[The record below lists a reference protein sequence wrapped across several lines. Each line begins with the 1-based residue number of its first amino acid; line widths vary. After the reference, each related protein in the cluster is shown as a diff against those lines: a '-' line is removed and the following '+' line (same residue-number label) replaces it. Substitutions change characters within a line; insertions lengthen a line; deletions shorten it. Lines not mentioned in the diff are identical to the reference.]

1 MMKKTLKFSIFSLI
15 VFLAFCGL
23 FLFSMPCMI
32 NNADAEITESTADIS
47 ISTPEGLSSFITN
60 YSESTSNYT
69 VLLTRDIDMSGYSV
83 ENTIGTSEIPFTGI
97 FDGNGHTISNL
108 SINFSNTTEDYI
120 VPSYLGLFG
129 VTNGATILDLKISG
143 VTNITVSNSPNIL
156 DVGILVGKAQ
166 NTTIENCDINA
177 TLNYVDNK
185 NQEGVNE
192 ENKGIKTINAG
203 GYVGELIDSSIK
215 NSIYRP
221 DINNGPSSFSLSSI
235 FKRDAKIG
243 GVAGIVQN
251 STILFVVSAPRLS
264 VEIASENFTG
274 TTYIGGIFGTISQ
287 GNSKVINC
295 VVEPTI
301 TINNSY
307 NKTIYSGAIGGY
319 ISLPAPYENNISY
332 VYYNS
337 NLSAF
342 GDASNYN
349 ANNNVTSVSDTIA
362 THVAEAGSD
371 YTGARDYFEAKNWNG
386 LYGDHWDFAN
396 TFIIQDNN
404 IDLQAFQGE
413 FAIRVTTSSVSVDD
427 NIIILLNSDG
437 TVPPNSNNEL
447 EFTSGYNDTVQ
458 IKFKFNASVN
468 EMIGRYYSL
477 SSLTLRSGETRTVAS
492 FREDNGEYRLE
503 TRDDYERISMEA
515 PTTNNE
521 GETIYTI
528 TISGVTNN
536 YTGLYQLNIVANEFV
551 GRFEYRLFA
560 KNGDPVDDI
569 AKTECYVYNKT
580 GGNQT
585 SQSYTVFDMTYNN
598 SYTIATRAGSRSIYE
613 FRGWY
618 LETSDGEEL
627 LSSPDEGTENVFS
640 NSDLAFTFGK
650 DKFALT
656 EDFVVYAKY
665 VDNSCEITFDF
676 DEGIERIV
684 ISTNEDAITTT
695 GTTIKVKKQSNVKME
710 LYLKEDYSFDVQR
723 FLDIVSIYKG
733 VCERV
738 DDGSNARYYQF
749 NLDMTQLNDPSFNDV
764 LNLSFETEVED
775 TTDWTLIWTIVGS
788 LIGGLALIA
797 IIIVVVVVVKR
808 RKGGG
813 GGGRTRKA
821 SYKNMYY

>member
-23 FLFSMPCMI
+23 FLFSMPCII
-32 NNADAEITESTADIS
+32 NNVDAEIAKSSTVIT
-47 ISTPEGLSSFITN
+47 IETPEDLQAFIN
-60 YSESTSNYT
+60 GYSENASDCT
-69 VLLTRDIDMSGYSV
+69 VLLTKDIVMSDYSV
-83 ENTIGTSEIPFTGI
+83 EKTIGTSEIPFTGI

-108 SINFSNTTEDYI
+108 NIDFSNTAKDYV

-129 VTNGATILDLKISG
+129 VTNGATIFDLKISG

-156 DVGILVGKAQ
+156 AVGTLVGKAQ

-203 GYVGELIDSSIK
+203 GYVGELVDSTIK
-215 NSIYRP
+215 NSLYRP
-221 DINNGPSSFSLSSI
+221 DSRNGASNFSLSSI

-243 GVAGIVQN
+243 GVAGVVQN
-251 STILFVVSAPRLS
+251 STIMFMVSAPRLS
-264 VEIASENFTG
+264 VEIASESFSG
-274 TTYIGGIFGTISQ
+274 STYIGGIFGTISQ
-287 GNSKVINC
+287 GNSKAINC

-301 TINNSY
+301 TINNNY
-307 NKTIYSGAIGGY
+307 NKTIYSGAVGGY

-337 NLSAF
+337 SLMAF
-342 GDASNYN
+342 GDTTNYN
-349 ANNNVTSVSDTIA
+349 ANNNVTSVSDTIISHKA
-362 THVAEAGSD
+362 
-371 YTGARDYFEAKNWNG
+371 GARDYFESKKWNG

-404 IDLQAFQGE
+404 IDLQAFQGD

-427 NIIILLNSDG
+427 NIIILLDTNEAG
-437 TVPPNSNNEL
+437 EIVPATNNEL
-447 EFTSGYNDTVQ
+447 ELTSSGYNDTVQ
-458 IKFKFNASVN
+458 IKFKFNANVN
-468 EMIGRYYSL
+468 AKIGKYYSL
-477 SSLTLRSGETRTVAS
+477 SSLTLRSGETKTVAS
-492 FREDNGEYRLE
+492 FLEGDNGYRLD
-503 TRDDYERISMEA
+503 TMDDYDRISMSTINDE
-515 PTTNNE
+515 E
-521 GETIYTI
+521 ETIYTI

-536 YTGLYQLNIVANEFV
+536 YTGLYQLNIVANKFV
-551 GRFEYRLFA
+551 GKFEYRLFD
-560 KNGDPVDDI
+560 KENKPVYEDI
-569 AKTECYVYNKT
+569 ASECYVYNKT

-585 SQSYTVFDMTYNN
+585 SRSYTIDDMTYNN
-598 SYTIATRAGSRSIYE
+598 SYTIATRADSRSIYE

-618 LETSDGEEL
+618 LETDDGEDTP
-627 LSSPDEGTENVFS
+627 LSSSDEGTENVFS
-640 NSDLAFTFGK
+640 NSDLAFTFGRGN
-650 DKFALT
+650 FALT

-749 NLDMTQLNDPSFNDV
+749 NLYMTQLNDPSFNDV
-764 LNLSFETEVED
+764 LNLEFETEEED

-788 LIGGLALIA
+788 CLGGLVLIA
-797 IIIVVVVVVKR
+797 IIIIVVIVVRR

>member
-23 FLFSMPCMI
+23 FLFSMPCII
-32 NNADAEITESTADIS
+32 NNVDAEITESTADIS
-47 ISTPEGLSSFITN
+47 ISTPSELENFIEGYFRDPA
-60 YSESTSNYT
+60 SNSNKT
-69 VLLTRDIDMSGYSV
+69 VLLTADIDMSNNIIDSSV
-83 ENTIGTSEIPFTGI
+83 IGTEAYAFTGV

-108 SINFSNTTEDYI
+108 NIDFSNTAKDYV

-129 VTNGATILDLKISG
+129 VTNGATIFDLKISG

-156 DVGILVGKAQ
+156 AVGTLVGKAQ

-203 GYVGELIDSSIK
+203 GYVGELVDSTIK
-215 NSIYRP
+215 NSLYRP
-221 DINNGPSSFSLSSI
+221 DSRNGASSFSLSSI

-243 GVAGIVQN
+243 GVAGVVQN
-251 STILFVVSAPRLS
+251 STIMFMVSAPRLS
-264 VEIASENFTG
+264 VEIASESFSG
-274 TTYIGGIFGTISQ
+274 STYIGGIFGTISQ

-301 TINNSY
+301 TINNNY

-332 VYYNS
+332 AYYNS
-337 NLSAF
+337 SLMAF
-342 GDASNYN
+342 GDTTNYN
-349 ANNNVTSVSDTIA
+349 ANNNVTSVSDTIIS
-362 THVAEAGSD
+362 HKD
-371 YTGARDYFEAKNWNG
+371 GARDYFESKKWNG

-404 IDLQAFQGE
+404 IDLQAFQGD

-458 IKFKFNASVN
+458 IKFKFNANVN
-468 EMIGRYYSL
+468 AKIGKYYSL
-477 SSLTLRSGETRTVAS
+477 SSLTLRSGETKTVAS
-492 FREDNGEYRLE
+492 FLEGDNGYRLD
-503 TRDDYERISMEA
+503 TMDDYDRISMSTINDE
-515 PTTNNE
+515 E
-521 GETIYTI
+521 ETIYTI

-536 YTGLYQLNIVANEFV
+536 YTGLYQLNIVANKFV
-551 GRFEYRLFA
+551 GKFEYRLFD
-560 KNGDPVDDI
+560 KDETTEIDEGVQ
-569 AKTECYVYNKT
+569 TECYVYNKT

-585 SQSYTVFDMTYNN
+585 SRSYTIDDMTYNN
-598 SYTIATRAGSRSIYE
+598 SYTIATNANTRSIYE

-618 LETSDGEEL
+618 LDVGNNRVIEDDTPLSEAYEEG
-627 LSSPDEGTENVFS
+627 DFS
-640 NSDLAFTFGK
+640 NSDLNVIFGH
-650 DKFALT
+650 DYFALT
-656 EDFVVYAKY
+656 DNFVVYAKY

-723 FLDIVSIYKG
+723 FLNIVSTYKG

-764 LNLSFETEVED
+764 LNLEFETEEED

-788 LIGGLALIA
+788 CLGGLVLIA
-797 IIIVVVVVVKR
+797 IIIIVVIVVRR

>member
-1 MMKKTLKFSIFSLI
+1 MKKTLKFSIISLI

-23 FLFSMPCMI
+23 FLFSMPCII
-32 NNADAEITESTADIS
+32 NNVDAEITKSTADIP
-47 ISTPEGLSSFITN
+47 ISTPSELENFIEGYFRDPA
-60 YSESTSNYT
+60 SNSNKT
-69 VLLTRDIDMSGYSV
+69 VLLTADIDMSNNIIDSSV
-83 ENTIGTSEIPFTGI
+83 IGTEAYPFTGV

-108 SINFSNTTEDYI
+108 NIDFSNTAKDYV

-129 VTNGATILDLKISG
+129 VTNGATIFDLKISG

-156 DVGILVGKAQ
+156 AVGTLVGKAQ

-203 GYVGELIDSSIK
+203 GYVGELVDSTIK
-215 NSIYRP
+215 NSLYRP
-221 DINNGPSSFSLSSI
+221 DSRNGASNFSLSSI

-243 GVAGIVQN
+243 GVAGVVQN
-251 STILFVVSAPRLS
+251 STIMFMVSAPRLS

-301 TINNSY
+301 TINNNY

-337 NLSAF
+337 SLMAF
-342 GDASNYN
+342 GDTTNYN
-349 ANNNVTSVSDTIA
+349 ANNNVTSVSDTIISHKA
-362 THVAEAGSD
+362 
-371 YTGARDYFEAKNWNG
+371 GARDYFESKKWNG

-404 IDLQAFQGE
+404 IDLQAFQGD

-427 NIIILLNSDG
+427 NIIILLDTNEAG
-437 TVPPNSNNEL
+437 EIVPATNNEL
-447 EFTSGYNDTVQ
+447 ELTSSGYNDTVQ
-458 IKFKFNASVN
+458 IKFKFNANVN
-468 EMIGRYYSL
+468 AKIGKYYSL
-477 SSLTLRSGETRTVAS
+477 SSLTLRSGETKTVAS
-492 FREDNGEYRLE
+492 FLEGDNGYRLD
-503 TRDDYERISMEA
+503 TMDDYDRISMSTINDE
-515 PTTNNE
+515 E
-521 GETIYTI
+521 ETIYTI

-536 YTGLYQLNIVANEFV
+536 YTGLYQLNIVANKFV
-551 GRFEYRLFA
+551 GKFEYRLFD
-560 KNGDPVDDI
+560 KDETTEIDEGVQ
-569 AKTECYVYNKT
+569 TECYVYNKT

-585 SQSYTVFDMTYNN
+585 SRSYTIDDMTYNN
-598 SYTIATRAGSRSIYE
+598 SYTIATRADSRSIYE

-618 LETSDGEEL
+618 LENGDEDIPLSDADEE
-627 LSSPDEGTENVFS
+627 GGNVFS
-640 NSDLAFTFGK
+640 NSDLSFTFGQK
-650 DKFALT
+650 DFALT
-656 EDFVVYAKY
+656 DNFVVYAKY
-665 VDNSCEITFDF
+665 VDNSCEITFYF

-723 FLDIVSIYKG
+723 FLAQFNTFTG
-733 VCERV
+733 FCERV

-749 NLDMTQLNDPSFNDV
+749 TLDLAQLSDPSFDNILS
-764 LNLSFETEVED
+764 LNFETEEED

-788 LIGGLALIA
+788 CLGGLVLIA
-797 IIIVVVVVVKR
+797 IIIIVVIVLRR

>member
-1 MMKKTLKFSIFSLI
+1 MMKKTLKFSIISLI

-23 FLFSMPCMI
+23 FLFSMPCII
-32 NNADAEITESTADIS
+32 NNVDAEITKSSATIS
-47 ISTPEGLSSFITN
+47 IGSPEDLQAFIN
-60 YSESTSNYT
+60 GYSENASDCT
-69 VLLTRDIDMSGYSV
+69 VLLTKDIDMSKNSV
-83 ENTIGTSEIPFTGI
+83 ENTIGTSEIPFTGV
-97 FDGNGHTISNL
+97 FDGDGYTISNL
-108 SINFSNTTEDYI
+108 NIDFSNTAKDYV

-129 VTNGATILDLKISG
+129 VTNGATIFDLKISG

-156 DVGILVGKAQ
+156 AVGTLVGKAQ

-203 GYVGELIDSSIK
+203 GYVGELVDSTIK
-215 NSIYRP
+215 NSLYRP
-221 DINNGPSSFSLSSI
+221 DSRNGASSFSLSSI

-243 GVAGIVQN
+243 GVAGVVQN
-251 STILFVVSAPRLS
+251 STIMFMVSAPRLS

-301 TINNSY
+301 TINNNY

-337 NLSAF
+337 SLMAF
-342 GDASNYN
+342 GDTTNYN
-349 ANNNVTSVSDTIA
+349 ANNNVTSVSDTIISHKA
-362 THVAEAGSD
+362 
-371 YTGARDYFEAKNWNG
+371 GARDYFESKKWNG

-404 IDLQAFQGE
+404 IDLQAFQGD

-427 NIIILLNSDG
+427 NIIILLDTNEAG
-437 TVPPNSNNEL
+437 ELVPATNNEL
-447 EFTSGYNDTVQ
+447 ELTSSGYNDTVQ
-458 IKFKFNASVN
+458 IKFKFNANVN
-468 EMIGRYYSL
+468 AKIGKYYSL
-477 SSLTLRSGETRTVAS
+477 SSLTLRSGETKTVAS
-492 FREDNGEYRLE
+492 FLEGDNGYRLD
-503 TRDDYERISMEA
+503 TMDDYDRISMSTINDE
-515 PTTNNE
+515 E
-521 GETIYTI
+521 ETIYTI

-536 YTGLYQLNIVANEFV
+536 YTGLYQLNIVANKFV
-551 GRFEYRLFA
+551 GKFEYRLFA
-560 KNGDPVDDI
+560 KDETTEIDEGVVQ
-569 AKTECYVYNKT
+569 TECYVYNKT

-585 SQSYTVFDMTYNN
+585 SRSYTIDDMTYNN
-598 SYTIATRAGSRSIYE
+598 SYTIATRADSRSIYE

-618 LETSDGEEL
+618 LETDDGDIPLSDADEE
-627 LSSPDEGTENVFS
+627 GGNVFS
-640 NSDLAFTFGK
+640 NSDLSFTFGQK
-650 DKFALT
+650 DFALT
-656 EDFVVYAKY
+656 DNFVVYAKY

-749 NLDMTQLNDPSFNDV
+749 NLDMTQLNDPSFNNV

-797 IIIVVVVVVKR
+797 IIIVVVVIVKR

>member
-1 MMKKTLKFSIFSLI
+1 MKKTLKFSIFSLI

-23 FLFSMPCMI
+23 FLFSMPCII
-32 NNADAEITESTADIS
+32 NNVDAEITKSSATIS
-47 ISTPEGLSSFITN
+47 IGSPEDLQAFIN
-60 YSESTSNYT
+60 GYSENASDCT
-69 VLLTRDIDMSGYSV
+69 VLLTKDIDMSKNYV
-83 ENTIGTSEIPFTGI
+83 ENTIGTSKAPFTGV
-97 FDGNGHTISNL
+97 FDGDGYTISNL
-108 SINFSNTTEDYI
+108 NIDFSNTAKDYV

-129 VTNGATILDLKISG
+129 VTNGATIFDLKISG

-156 DVGILVGKAQ
+156 AVGTLVGKAQ

-203 GYVGELIDSSIK
+203 GYVGELVDSTIK
-215 NSIYRP
+215 NSLYRP
-221 DINNGPSSFSLSSI
+221 DSRNGASSFSLSSI

-243 GVAGIVQN
+243 GVAGVVQN
-251 STILFVVSAPRLS
+251 STIMFMVSAPRLS
-264 VEIASENFTG
+264 VEIASESFSG
-274 TTYIGGIFGTISQ
+274 STYIGGIFGTISQ

-301 TINNSY
+301 TINNNY
-307 NKTIYSGAIGGY
+307 NKTIYSGAVGGY

-337 NLSAF
+337 SLMAF
-342 GDASNYN
+342 GDTTNYN
-349 ANNNVTSVSDTIA
+349 ANNNVTSVSDTIISHKA
-362 THVAEAGSD
+362 
-371 YTGARDYFEAKNWNG
+371 GARDYFESKKWNG

-404 IDLQAFQGE
+404 IDLQAFQGD

-427 NIIILLNSDG
+427 NIIILLDTNEAG
-437 TVPPNSNNEL
+437 ELVPATNNEL
-447 EFTSGYNDTVQ
+447 ELTSSGYNDTVQ
-458 IKFKFNASVN
+458 IKFKFNANVN
-468 EMIGRYYSL
+468 AKIGKYYSL
-477 SSLTLRSGETRTVAS
+477 SSLTLRSGETKTVAS
-492 FREDNGEYRLE
+492 FLEGDNGYRLD
-503 TRDDYERISMEA
+503 TMDDYDRISMSTINDE
-515 PTTNNE
+515 E
-521 GETIYTI
+521 ETIYTI

-536 YTGLYQLNIVANEFV
+536 YTGLYQLNIVANKFV
-551 GRFEYRLFA
+551 GKFEYRLFN
-560 KNGDPVDDI
+560 KDETTEIDEGVVQ
-569 AKTECYVYNKT
+569 TECYVYNKT

-585 SQSYTVFDMTYNN
+585 SRSYTIDDMTYNN
-598 SYTIATRAGSRSIYE
+598 SYTIATRADSRSIYE

-618 LETSDGEEL
+618 LETDDGDIPLSDADEE
-627 LSSPDEGTENVFS
+627 GGNVFS
-640 NSDLAFTFGK
+640 NSDLSFTFGQK
-650 DKFALT
+650 DFALT
-656 EDFVVYAKY
+656 DNFVVYAKY

-749 NLDMTQLNDPSFNDV
+749 NLDMTQLNDPSFNNV

-788 LIGGLALIA
+788 CLGGLVLIA

>member
-1 MMKKTLKFSIFSLI
+1 MKKTLKFSIISLI

-32 NNADAEITESTADIS
+32 NNVDAEITKSSATIS
-47 ISTPEGLSSFITN
+47 IGSPEDLQAFIN
-60 YSESTSNYT
+60 GYSENASDCK
-69 VLLTRDIDMSGYSV
+69 VLLTKDIDMSGYSV
-83 ENTIGTSEIPFTGI
+83 ENTIGTSEIPFTGV

-108 SINFSNTTEDYI
+108 NIDFSNTAKDYV

-129 VTNGATILDLKISG
+129 VTNGATIFDLKISG

-156 DVGILVGKAQ
+156 AVGTLVGKAQ

-203 GYVGELIDSSIK
+203 GYVGELVDSTIK
-215 NSIYRP
+215 NSLYRP
-221 DINNGPSSFSLSSI
+221 DSRNGASNFSLSSI

-243 GVAGIVQN
+243 GVAGVVQN
-251 STILFVVSAPRLS
+251 STIMFMVSAPRLS

-301 TINNSY
+301 TINNNY

-337 NLSAF
+337 SLMAF
-342 GDASNYN
+342 GDTTNYN
-349 ANNNVTSVSDTIA
+349 ANNNVTSVSDTIISHKA
-362 THVAEAGSD
+362 
-371 YTGARDYFEAKNWNG
+371 GARDYFESKKWNG

-404 IDLQAFQGE
+404 IDLQAFQGD

-427 NIIILLNSDG
+427 NIIILLDTNEAG
-437 TVPPNSNNEL
+437 ELVPATNNEL
-447 EFTSGYNDTVQ
+447 ELTSSGYNDTVQ
-458 IKFKFNASVN
+458 IKFKFNANVN
-468 EMIGRYYSL
+468 AKIGKYYSL
-477 SSLTLRSGETRTVAS
+477 SSLTLRSGETKTVAS
-492 FREDNGEYRLE
+492 FLEGDNGYRLD
-503 TRDDYERISMEA
+503 TMDDYDRISMSTINDE
-515 PTTNNE
+515 E
-521 GETIYTI
+521 ETIYII

-536 YTGLYQLNIVANEFV
+536 YTGLYQLNIVANKFV
-551 GRFEYRLFA
+551 GKFEYRLFA
-560 KNGDPVDDI
+560 KDETTEIDEGVVQ
-569 AKTECYVYNKT
+569 TECYVYNKT

-585 SQSYTVFDMTYNN
+585 SRSYTIDDMTYNN
-598 SYTIATRAGSRSIYE
+598 SYTIATRADSRSIYE

-618 LETSDGEEL
+618 LETDDGDIPLSDADEE
-627 LSSPDEGTENVFS
+627 GGNVFS
-640 NSDLAFTFGK
+640 NSDLSFTFGQK
-650 DKFALT
+650 DFALT
-656 EDFVVYAKY
+656 DNFVVYAKY

-749 NLDMTQLNDPSFNDV
+749 NLDMTQLNDPSFNNV

-797 IIIVVVVVVKR
+797 IIIVVVVIVKR

>member
-1 MMKKTLKFSIFSLI
+1 MKKTLKFSIISLI

-23 FLFSMPCMI
+23 FLFSMPCII
-32 NNADAEITESTADIS
+32 NNVDAEITKSSATIS
-47 ISTPEGLSSFITN
+47 IGSPEDLQAFIN
-60 YSESTSNYT
+60 GYSENASDCT
-69 VLLTRDIDMSGYSV
+69 VLLTKDIDMSKNSV
-83 ENTIGTSEIPFTGI
+83 ENTIGTSEIPFTGV
-97 FDGNGHTISNL
+97 FDGDGYTISNL
-108 SINFSNTTEDYI
+108 NIDFSNTAEDYV

-156 DVGILVGKAQ
+156 AVGTLVGKAQ

-185 NQEGVNE
+185 NKEGVNE

-203 GYVGELIDSSIK
+203 GYVGELVDSTIK
-215 NSIYRP
+215 NSLYRP
-221 DINNGPSSFSLSSI
+221 DSRNGTSNFSLSSI

-251 STILFVVSAPRLS
+251 STIMFMVSAPRLS
-264 VEIASENFTG
+264 VEIASESFSG
-274 TTYIGGIFGTISQ
+274 STYIGGIFGTISQ

-301 TINNSY
+301 TINNNY

-337 NLSAF
+337 NLMAF
-342 GDASNYN
+342 GDTTNYN
-349 ANNNVTSVSDTIA
+349 ANNNVTSVSDTIIS
-362 THVAEAGSD
+362 HKD
-371 YTGARDYFEAKNWNG
+371 GARDYFESKKWNG

-404 IDLQAFQGE
+404 IDLQAFQGD

-427 NIIILLNSDG
+427 NIIILLDTNEAG
-437 TVPPNSNNEL
+437 ELVPATNNEL
-447 EFTSGYNDTVQ
+447 ELTSSGYNDTVQ
-458 IKFKFNASVN
+458 IKFKFNANVN
-468 EMIGRYYSL
+468 AKIGKYYSL
-477 SSLTLRSGETRTVAS
+477 SSLTLRSGETKTVAS
-492 FREDNGEYRLE
+492 FLEGDNGYRLD
-503 TRDDYERISMEA
+503 TMDDYDRISMSTINDE
-515 PTTNNE
+515 E
-521 GETIYTI
+521 ETIYTI

-536 YTGLYQLNIVANEFV
+536 YTGLYQLNIVANKFV
-551 GRFEYRLFA
+551 GKFEYRLFA
-560 KNGDPVDDI
+560 KDETTEIDEGVVQ
-569 AKTECYVYNKT
+569 TECYVYNKT

-585 SQSYTVFDMTYNN
+585 SRSYTIDDMTYNN
-598 SYTIATRAGSRSIYE
+598 SYTIATRADSRSIYE

-618 LETSDGEEL
+618 LETDDGDIPLSDADEE
-627 LSSPDEGTENVFS
+627 GGNVFS
-640 NSDLAFTFGK
+640 NSDLSFTFGQK
-650 DKFALT
+650 DFALT
-656 EDFVVYAKY
+656 DNFVVYAKY

-676 DEGIERIV
+676 DKGIERIV

-749 NLDMTQLNDPSFNDV
+749 NLDMTQLNDPSFNNV

-788 LIGGLALIA
+788 CLGGLVLIA

>member
-1 MMKKTLKFSIFSLI
+1 M
-15 VFLAFCGL
+15 
-23 FLFSMPCMI
+23 
-32 NNADAEITESTADIS
+32 
-47 ISTPEGLSSFITN
+47 
-60 YSESTSNYT
+60 
-69 VLLTRDIDMSGYSV
+69 
-83 ENTIGTSEIPFTGI
+83 
-97 FDGNGHTISNL
+97 
-108 SINFSNTTEDYI
+108 
-120 VPSYLGLFG
+120 
-129 VTNGATILDLKISG
+129 
-143 VTNITVSNSPNIL
+143 
-156 DVGILVGKAQ
+156 
-166 NTTIENCDINA
+166 
-177 TLNYVDNK
+177 
-185 NQEGVNE
+185 
-192 ENKGIKTINAG
+192 
-203 GYVGELIDSSIK
+203 GELVDSTIK
-215 NSIYRP
+215 NSLYRP
-221 DINNGPSSFSLSSI
+221 DSRNGTSNFSLSSI

-251 STILFVVSAPRLS
+251 STIMFMVSAPRLS
-264 VEIASENFTG
+264 VEIASESFSG
-274 TTYIGGIFGTISQ
+274 STYIGGIFGTISQ

-301 TINNSY
+301 TINNNY

-337 NLSAF
+337 NLMAF
-342 GDASNYN
+342 GDTTNYN
-349 ANNNVTSVSDTIA
+349 ANNNVTSVSDTIISHKA
-362 THVAEAGSD
+362 
-371 YTGARDYFEAKNWNG
+371 GARDYFESKKWNG

-404 IDLQAFQGE
+404 IDLQAFQGD

-427 NIIILLNSDG
+427 NIIILLDTNEAG
-437 TVPPNSNNEL
+437 ELVPATNNEL
-447 EFTSGYNDTVQ
+447 ELTSSGYNDTVQ
-458 IKFKFNASVN
+458 IKFKFNANVN
-468 EMIGRYYSL
+468 AKIGKYYSL
-477 SSLTLRSGETRTVAS
+477 SSLTLRSGETKTVAS
-492 FREDNGEYRLE
+492 FLEGDNGYRLD
-503 TRDDYERISMEA
+503 TMDDYDRISMSTINDE
-515 PTTNNE
+515 E
-521 GETIYTI
+521 ETIYTI

-536 YTGLYQLNIVANEFV
+536 YTGLYQLNIVANKFV
-551 GRFEYRLFA
+551 GKFEYRLFA
-560 KNGDPVDDI
+560 KDETTEIDEGVVQ
-569 AKTECYVYNKT
+569 TECYVYNKT

-585 SQSYTVFDMTYNN
+585 SRSYTIDDMTYNN
-598 SYTIATRAGSRSIYE
+598 SYTIATRADSRSIYE

-618 LETSDGEEL
+618 LETDDGDIPLSDADEE
-627 LSSPDEGTENVFS
+627 GGNVFS
-640 NSDLAFTFGK
+640 NSDLSFTFGQK
-650 DKFALT
+650 DFALT
-656 EDFVVYAKY
+656 DNFVVYAKY

-749 NLDMTQLNDPSFNDV
+749 NLDMTQLNDPSFNNV

>member
-1 MMKKTLKFSIFSLI
+1 MKKTLKFSIISLI

-23 FLFSMPCMI
+23 FLFSMPCII
-32 NNADAEITESTADIS
+32 NNVDAEITKSTADIP
-47 ISTPEGLSSFITN
+47 ISTPSELENFIEGYFRDPA
-60 YSESTSNYT
+60 SNSNKT
-69 VLLTRDIDMSGYSV
+69 VLLTADIDMSNNIIDSSV
-83 ENTIGTSEIPFTGI
+83 IGTEAYPFTGV

-108 SINFSNTTEDYI
+108 NIDFSNTAKDYV

-129 VTNGATILDLKISG
+129 VTNGATIFDLKISG

-156 DVGILVGKAQ
+156 AVGTLVGKAQ

-203 GYVGELIDSSIK
+203 GYVGELVDSTIK
-215 NSIYRP
+215 NSLYRP
-221 DINNGPSSFSLSSI
+221 DSRNGASSFSLSSI

-251 STILFVVSAPRLS
+251 STIMFMVSAPRLS
-264 VEIASENFTG
+264 VEIASESFSG
-274 TTYIGGIFGTISQ
+274 STYIGGIFGTISQ

-301 TINNSY
+301 TINNNY

-337 NLSAF
+337 SLMAF
-342 GDASNYN
+342 GDTTNYN
-349 ANNNVTSVSDTIA
+349 ANNNVTSVSDTIISHKA
-362 THVAEAGSD
+362 
-371 YTGARDYFEAKNWNG
+371 GARDYFESKKWNG

-404 IDLQAFQGE
+404 IDLQAFQGD

-427 NIIILLNSDG
+427 NIIILLDTNEAG
-437 TVPPNSNNEL
+437 ETVPATNNEL
-447 EFTSGYNDTVQ
+447 ELTNNGYNDTVQ
-458 IKFKFNASVN
+458 IKFKFNANVN
-468 EMIGRYYSL
+468 AKIGKYYSL
-477 SSLTLRSGETRTVAS
+477 SSLTLRSGETKKVAS
-492 FREDNGEYRLE
+492 FLEGDNGYRLD
-503 TRDDYERISMEA
+503 TMDDYDRISMSTINDE
-515 PTTNNE
+515 E
-521 GETIYTI
+521 ETIYTI

-536 YTGLYQLNIVANEFV
+536 YTGLYQLNIVANKFV
-551 GRFEYRLFA
+551 GKFEYRLFD
-560 KNGDPVDDI
+560 KENKLVVEDI
-569 AKTECYVYNKT
+569 ASECYVYNKT

-585 SQSYTVFDMTYNN
+585 SRSYTIDDMTYNN
-598 SYTIATRAGSRSIYE
+598 SYTIATRADSRSIYE

-618 LETSDGEEL
+618 LENGDEDIL
-627 LSSPDEGTENVFS
+627 LSDADEEGGNVFS
-640 NSDLAFTFGK
+640 NSDLSFTFGQK
-650 DKFALT
+650 DFALT
-656 EDFVVYAKY
+656 DNFVVYAKY
-665 VDNSCEITFDF
+665 VDNSCEITFGF

-710 LYLKEDYSFDVQR
+710 LYLKQDYSFDVQR
-723 FLDIVSIYKG
+723 FLAQFNTFTGFCK
-733 VCERV
+733 RV

-764 LNLSFETEVED
+764 LNLEFETEEED

-788 LIGGLALIA
+788 CLGGLVLIA
-797 IIIVVVVVVKR
+797 IIIIVVIVVRR

>member
-1 MMKKTLKFSIFSLI
+1 MKKTLKFSIISLI

-32 NNADAEITESTADIS
+32 NNVDAEITKSSATIS
-47 ISTPEGLSSFITN
+47 IGSPEDLQAFIN
-60 YSESTSNYT
+60 GYSENASDCK
-69 VLLTRDIDMSGYSV
+69 VLLTKDIDMSGYSV
-83 ENTIGTSEIPFTGI
+83 ENTIGTSEIPFTGV

-108 SINFSNTTEDYI
+108 NIDFSNTAKDYV

-129 VTNGATILDLKISG
+129 VTNGATIFDLKISG

-156 DVGILVGKAQ
+156 AVGTLVGKAQ

-203 GYVGELIDSSIK
+203 GYVGELVDSTIK
-215 NSIYRP
+215 NSLYRP
-221 DINNGPSSFSLSSI
+221 DSRNGASNFSLSSI

-243 GVAGIVQN
+243 GVAGVVQN
-251 STILFVVSAPRLS
+251 STIMFMVSAPRLS

-301 TINNSY
+301 TINNNY

-337 NLSAF
+337 SLMAF
-342 GDASNYN
+342 GDTTNYN
-349 ANNNVTSVSDTIA
+349 ANNNVTSVSDTIISHKA
-362 THVAEAGSD
+362 
-371 YTGARDYFEAKNWNG
+371 GARDYFESKKWNG

-404 IDLQAFQGE
+404 IDLQAFQGD

-427 NIIILLNSDG
+427 NIIILLDTNEAG
-437 TVPPNSNNEL
+437 ELVPATNNEL
-447 EFTSGYNDTVQ
+447 ELTSSGYNDTVQ
-458 IKFKFNASVN
+458 IKFKFNANVN
-468 EMIGRYYSL
+468 AKIGKYYSL
-477 SSLTLRSGETRTVAS
+477 SSLTLRSGETKTVAS
-492 FREDNGEYRLE
+492 FLEGDNGYRLD
-503 TRDDYERISMEA
+503 TMDDYDRISMSTINDE
-515 PTTNNE
+515 E
-521 GETIYTI
+521 ETIYII

-536 YTGLYQLNIVANEFV
+536 YTGLYQLNIVANKFV
-551 GRFEYRLFA
+551 GKFEYRLFA
-560 KNGDPVDDI
+560 KDETIEIDEGVVQ
-569 AKTECYVYNKT
+569 TECYVYNKT

-585 SQSYTVFDMTYNN
+585 SRSYTIDDMTYNN
-598 SYTIATRAGSRSIYE
+598 SYTIATRADSRSIYE

-618 LETSDGEEL
+618 LETDDGDIPLSDADEE
-627 LSSPDEGTENVFS
+627 GGNVFS
-640 NSDLAFTFGK
+640 NSDLSFTFGQK
-650 DKFALT
+650 DFALT
-656 EDFVVYAKY
+656 DNFVVYAKY

-749 NLDMTQLNDPSFNDV
+749 NLDMTQLNDPSFNNV

-797 IIIVVVVVVKR
+797 IIIVVVVIVKR

>member
-23 FLFSMPCMI
+23 FLFSMPCII
-32 NNADAEITESTADIS
+32 NNVDAEIAKSSTVIT
-47 ISTPEGLSSFITN
+47 IETPEDLQAFIN
-60 YSESTSNYT
+60 GYSENASDCT
-69 VLLTRDIDMSGYSV
+69 VLLTKDIVMSDYSV
-83 ENTIGTSEIPFTGI
+83 EKTIGTSEIPFTGI

-108 SINFSNTTEDYI
+108 NIDFSNTAKDYV

-129 VTNGATILDLKISG
+129 VTNGATIFDLKISG

-156 DVGILVGKAQ
+156 AVGTLVGKAQ

-203 GYVGELIDSSIK
+203 GYVGELVDSTIK
-215 NSIYRP
+215 NSLYRP
-221 DINNGPSSFSLSSI
+221 DSRNGASNFSLSSI

-243 GVAGIVQN
+243 GVAGVVQN
-251 STILFVVSAPRLS
+251 STIMFMVSAPRLS
-264 VEIASENFTG
+264 VEIASESFSG
-274 TTYIGGIFGTISQ
+274 STYIGGIFGTISQ

-301 TINNSY
+301 TINNNY

-337 NLSAF
+337 SLMAF
-342 GDASNYN
+342 GDTTNYN
-349 ANNNVTSVSDTIA
+349 ANNNVTSVSDTIISHKA
-362 THVAEAGSD
+362 
-371 YTGARDYFEAKNWNG
+371 GARDYFESKKWNG

-404 IDLQAFQGE
+404 IDLQAFQGD

-427 NIIILLNSDG
+427 NIIILLDTNEAG
-437 TVPPNSNNEL
+437 ELVPATNNEL
-447 EFTSGYNDTVQ
+447 ELTSSGYNDTVQ
-458 IKFKFNASVN
+458 IKFKFNANVN
-468 EMIGRYYSL
+468 AKIGKYYSL
-477 SSLTLRSGETRTVAS
+477 SSLTLRSGETKTVAS
-492 FREDNGEYRLE
+492 FLEGDNGYRLD
-503 TRDDYERISMEA
+503 TMDDYDRISMSTINDE
-515 PTTNNE
+515 E
-521 GETIYTI
+521 ETIYTI

-536 YTGLYQLNIVANEFV
+536 YTGLYQLNIVANKFV
-551 GRFEYRLFA
+551 GKFEYRLFA
-560 KNGDPVDDI
+560 KDETTEIDEGVVQ
-569 AKTECYVYNKT
+569 TECYVYNKT

-585 SQSYTVFDMTYNN
+585 SRSYTIDDMTYNN
-598 SYTIATRAGSRSIYE
+598 SYTIATRADSRSIYE

-618 LETSDGEEL
+618 LETDDGDIPLSDADEE
-627 LSSPDEGTENVFS
+627 GGNVFS
-640 NSDLAFTFGK
+640 NSDLSFTFGQK
-650 DKFALT
+650 DFALT
-656 EDFVVYAKY
+656 DNFVVYAKY

-749 NLDMTQLNDPSFNDV
+749 NLDMTQLNDPSFNNV

-788 LIGGLALIA
+788 CLGGLVLIA

>member
-1 MMKKTLKFSIFSLI
+1 MKKTLKFSIFSLI

-23 FLFSMPCMI
+23 FLFSMPCII
-32 NNADAEITESTADIS
+32 NNVDAEIAKSSTVIT
-47 ISTPEGLSSFITN
+47 IETPEDLQAFIN
-60 YSESTSNYT
+60 GYSENASDCT
-69 VLLTRDIDMSGYSV
+69 VLLTKDIVMSDYSV
-83 ENTIGTSEIPFTGI
+83 EKTIGTSEIPFTGI

-108 SINFSNTTEDYI
+108 NIDFSNTAKDYV

-129 VTNGATILDLKISG
+129 VTNGATIFDLKISG

-156 DVGILVGKAQ
+156 AVGTLVGKAQ

-203 GYVGELIDSSIK
+203 GYVGELVDSTIK
-215 NSIYRP
+215 NSLYRP
-221 DINNGPSSFSLSSI
+221 DSRNGASSFSLSSI

-243 GVAGIVQN
+243 GVAGVVQN
-251 STILFVVSAPRLS
+251 STIMFMVSAPRLS
-264 VEIASENFTG
+264 VEIASESFSG
-274 TTYIGGIFGTISQ
+274 STYIGGIFGTISQ

-301 TINNSY
+301 TINNNY

-337 NLSAF
+337 NLMAF
-342 GDASNYN
+342 GDTTNYN
-349 ANNNVTSVSDTIA
+349 ANNNVTSVSDTIIS
-362 THVAEAGSD
+362 HKD
-371 YTGARDYFEAKNWNG
+371 GARDYFESKKWNG

-404 IDLQAFQGE
+404 IDLQAFQGD

-427 NIIILLNSDG
+427 NIIILLDTNEAG
-437 TVPPNSNNEL
+437 ELVPATNNEL
-447 EFTSGYNDTVQ
+447 ELTSSGYNDTVQ
-458 IKFKFNASVN
+458 IKFKFNANVN
-468 EMIGRYYSL
+468 AKIGKYYSL
-477 SSLTLRSGETRTVAS
+477 SSLTLRSGETKTVAS
-492 FREDNGEYRLE
+492 FLEGDNGYRLD
-503 TRDDYERISMEA
+503 TMDDYDRISMSTINDE
-515 PTTNNE
+515 E
-521 GETIYTI
+521 ETIYTI

-536 YTGLYQLNIVANEFV
+536 YTGLYQLNIVANKFV
-551 GRFEYRLFA
+551 GKFEYRLFN
-560 KNGDPVDDI
+560 KDETTEIDEGVVQ
-569 AKTECYVYNKT
+569 TECYVYNKT

-585 SQSYTVFDMTYNN
+585 SRSYTIDDMTYNN
-598 SYTIATRAGSRSIYE
+598 SYTIATRADSRSIYE

-618 LETSDGEEL
+618 LETDDGDIPLSDADEE
-627 LSSPDEGTENVFS
+627 GGNVFS
-640 NSDLAFTFGK
+640 NSDLSFTFGQK
-650 DKFALT
+650 DFALT
-656 EDFVVYAKY
+656 DNFVVYAKY

-749 NLDMTQLNDPSFNDV
+749 NLDMTQLNDPSFNNV

-788 LIGGLALIA
+788 CLGGLALIA
-797 IIIVVVVVVKR
+797 IIIIVVIVVRR

>member
-1 MMKKTLKFSIFSLI
+1 MKKTLKFSIISLI

-23 FLFSMPCMI
+23 FLFSMPCII
-32 NNADAEITESTADIS
+32 NNVDAEITKSSATIS
-47 ISTPEGLSSFITN
+47 IGSPEDLQAFIN
-60 YSESTSNYT
+60 GYSENASDCT
-69 VLLTRDIDMSGYSV
+69 VLLTKDIDMSKNYV
-83 ENTIGTSEIPFTGI
+83 ENTIGTSKAPFTGV
-97 FDGNGHTISNL
+97 FDGDGYTISNL
-108 SINFSNTTEDYI
+108 NIDFSNTAEDYV

-156 DVGILVGKAQ
+156 AVGTLVGKAQ

-203 GYVGELIDSSIK
+203 GYVGELVDSTIK
-215 NSIYRP
+215 NSLYRP
-221 DINNGPSSFSLSSI
+221 DSRNGASSFSLSSI

-243 GVAGIVQN
+243 GVAGVVQN
-251 STILFVVSAPRLS
+251 STIMFMVSAPRLS
-264 VEIASENFTG
+264 VEIASESFSG
-274 TTYIGGIFGTISQ
+274 STYIGGIFGTISQ

-301 TINNSY
+301 TINNNY
-307 NKTIYSGAIGGY
+307 NKTIYSGAVGGY

-337 NLSAF
+337 NLMAF
-342 GDASNYN
+342 GDTTNYN
-349 ANNNVTSVSDTIA
+349 ANNNVTSVSDTIIS
-362 THVAEAGSD
+362 HKD
-371 YTGARDYFEAKNWNG
+371 GARDYFESKKWNG

-404 IDLQAFQGE
+404 IDLQAFQGD

-427 NIIILLNSDG
+427 NIIILLDTNEAG
-437 TVPPNSNNEL
+437 ELVPATNNEL
-447 EFTSGYNDTVQ
+447 ELTSSGYNDTVQ
-458 IKFKFNASVN
+458 IKFKFNANVN
-468 EMIGRYYSL
+468 AKIGKYYSL
-477 SSLTLRSGETRTVAS
+477 SSLTLRSGETKTVAS
-492 FREDNGEYRLE
+492 FLEGDNGYRLD
-503 TRDDYERISMEA
+503 TMDDYDRISMSTINDE
-515 PTTNNE
+515 E
-521 GETIYTI
+521 ETIYTI

-536 YTGLYQLNIVANEFV
+536 YTGLYQLNIVANKFV
-551 GRFEYRLFA
+551 GKFEYRLFA
-560 KNGDPVDDI
+560 KDETTEIDEGVVQ
-569 AKTECYVYNKT
+569 TECYVYNKT

-585 SQSYTVFDMTYNN
+585 SRSYTIDDMTYNN
-598 SYTIATRAGSRSIYE
+598 SYTIATRADSRSIYE

-618 LETSDGEEL
+618 LETDDGDIPLSDADEE
-627 LSSPDEGTENVFS
+627 GGNVFS
-640 NSDLAFTFGK
+640 NSDLSFTFGQK
-650 DKFALT
+650 DFALT
-656 EDFVVYAKY
+656 DNFVVYAKY

-723 FLDIVSIYKG
+723 FLDIVSTYKG

-797 IIIVVVVVVKR
+797 IIIVVVVIVKR

>member
-1 MMKKTLKFSIFSLI
+1 MKKTLKFSIISLI

-32 NNADAEITESTADIS
+32 NNVDAEITKSSATIS
-47 ISTPEGLSSFITN
+47 IGSPEDLQAFIN
-60 YSESTSNYT
+60 GYSENASDCT
-69 VLLTRDIDMSGYSV
+69 VLLTKDIDMSKNPV
-83 ENTIGTSEIPFTGI
+83 ENTIGTSGVPFAGV
-97 FDGNGHTISNL
+97 FDGDGYTISNL
-108 SINFSNTTEDYI
+108 NIDFSNTAKDYV

-129 VTNGATILDLKISG
+129 VTNGATIFDLKISG

-156 DVGILVGKAQ
+156 AVGTLVGKAQ

-185 NQEGVNE
+185 NKEGVNE

-203 GYVGELIDSSIK
+203 GYVGELVDSTIK
-215 NSIYRP
+215 NSLYRP
-221 DINNGPSSFSLSSI
+221 DSRNGASNFSLSSI

-243 GVAGIVQN
+243 GVAGVVQN
-251 STILFVVSAPRLS
+251 STIMFMVSAPRLS

-301 TINNSY
+301 TINNNY

-337 NLSAF
+337 SLMAF
-342 GDASNYN
+342 GDTTNYN
-349 ANNNVTSVSDTIA
+349 ANNNVTSVSDTIISHKA
-362 THVAEAGSD
+362 
-371 YTGARDYFEAKNWNG
+371 GARDYFESKKWNG

-404 IDLQAFQGE
+404 IDLQAFQGD

-427 NIIILLNSDG
+427 NIIILLDTNEAG
-437 TVPPNSNNEL
+437 ELVPATNNEL
-447 EFTSGYNDTVQ
+447 ELTSSGYNDTVQ
-458 IKFKFNASVN
+458 IKFKFNANVN
-468 EMIGRYYSL
+468 AKIGKYYSL
-477 SSLTLRSGETRTVAS
+477 SSLTLRSGETKTVAS
-492 FREDNGEYRLE
+492 FLEGDNGYRLD
-503 TRDDYERISMEA
+503 TMDDYDRISMSTINDE
-515 PTTNNE
+515 E
-521 GETIYTI
+521 ETIYTI

-536 YTGLYQLNIVANEFV
+536 YTGLYQLNIVANKFV
-551 GRFEYRLFA
+551 GKFEYRLFA
-560 KNGDPVDDI
+560 KDETTEIDEGVVQ
-569 AKTECYVYNKT
+569 TECYVYNKT

-585 SQSYTVFDMTYNN
+585 SRSYTIDDMTYNN
-598 SYTIATRAGSRSIYE
+598 SYTIATRADSRSIYE

-618 LETSDGEEL
+618 LETDDGDIPLSDADEE
-627 LSSPDEGTENVFS
+627 GGNVFS
-640 NSDLAFTFGK
+640 NSDLAFTFGRGN
-650 DKFALT
+650 FALT

-749 NLDMTQLNDPSFNDV
+749 NLDMTQLNDPSFNNV

-788 LIGGLALIA
+788 LIGGLVLIA
-797 IIIVVVVVVKR
+797 IIIIVVIVLRR

>member
-23 FLFSMPCMI
+23 FLFSMPCII
-32 NNADAEITESTADIS
+32 NNVDAEITKSSTVVTIE
-47 ISTPEGLSSFITN
+47 TPEDLQAFIN
-60 YSESTSNYT
+60 GYSENASDCT
-69 VLLTRDIDMSGYSV
+69 VLLTKDIDMSKNSV
-83 ENTIGTSEIPFTGI
+83 EKTIGTSKAPFTGV
-97 FDGNGHTISNL
+97 FDGDGYTISNL
-108 SINFSNTTEDYI
+108 NIDFSNTAKDYV

-129 VTNGATILDLKISG
+129 VTNGATIFDLKISG

-156 DVGILVGKAQ
+156 AVGTLVGKAQ

-203 GYVGELIDSSIK
+203 GYVGELVDSTIK
-215 NSIYRP
+215 NSLYRP
-221 DINNGPSSFSLSSI
+221 DSRNGASSFSLSSI

-243 GVAGIVQN
+243 GVAGVVQN
-251 STILFVVSAPRLS
+251 STIMFMVSAPRLS
-264 VEIASENFTG
+264 VEIASESFSG
-274 TTYIGGIFGTISQ
+274 STYIGGIFGTISQ

-301 TINNSY
+301 TINNNY

-337 NLSAF
+337 SLMAF
-342 GDASNYN
+342 GDTTNYN
-349 ANNNVTSVSDTIA
+349 ANNNVTSVSDTIISHKA
-362 THVAEAGSD
+362 
-371 YTGARDYFEAKNWNG
+371 GARDYFESKKWNG

-404 IDLQAFQGE
+404 IDLQAFQGD

-427 NIIILLNSDG
+427 NIIILLDTNEAG
-437 TVPPNSNNEL
+437 ELVPATNNEL
-447 EFTSGYNDTVQ
+447 ELTSSGYNDTVQ
-458 IKFKFNASVN
+458 IKFKFNANVN
-468 EMIGRYYSL
+468 AKIGKYYSL
-477 SSLTLRSGETRTVAS
+477 SSLTLRSGETKTVAS
-492 FREDNGEYRLE
+492 FLEGDNGYRLD
-503 TRDDYERISMEA
+503 TMDDYDRISMSTINDE
-515 PTTNNE
+515 E
-521 GETIYTI
+521 ETIYTI

-536 YTGLYQLNIVANEFV
+536 YTGLYQLNIVANKFV
-551 GRFEYRLFA
+551 GKFEYRLFA
-560 KNGDPVDDI
+560 KDETTEIDEGVVQ
-569 AKTECYVYNKT
+569 TECYVYNKT

-585 SQSYTVFDMTYNN
+585 SRSYTIDDMTYNN
-598 SYTIATRAGSRSIYE
+598 SYTIATRADSRSIYE

-618 LETSDGEEL
+618 LETDDGDIPLSDADEE
-627 LSSPDEGTENVFS
+627 GGNVFS
-640 NSDLAFTFGK
+640 NSDLSFTFGQK
-650 DKFALT
+650 DFALT
-656 EDFVVYAKY
+656 DNFVVYAKY

-749 NLDMTQLNDPSFNDV
+749 NLDMTQLNDPSFNNV

-775 TTDWTLIWTIVGS
+775 ATDWTLIWTIVGS

-797 IIIVVVVVVKR
+797 IIIVVVVVLRR

>member
-1 MMKKTLKFSIFSLI
+1 MMKKTLKFSIISLI

-23 FLFSMPCMI
+23 FLFSMPCII
-32 NNADAEITESTADIS
+32 NNVDAEIAKSSTVIT
-47 ISTPEGLSSFITN
+47 IETPEDLQAFIN
-60 YSESTSNYT
+60 GYSENASDCT
-69 VLLTRDIDMSGYSV
+69 VLLTKDIDMSKNYV
-83 ENTIGTSEIPFTGI
+83 ENTIGTSKAPFTGV
-97 FDGNGHTISNL
+97 FDGDGYTISNL
-108 SINFSNTTEDYI
+108 NIDFSNTAEDYV

-156 DVGILVGKAQ
+156 AVGTLVGKAQ

-203 GYVGELIDSSIK
+203 GYVGELVDSTIK
-215 NSIYRP
+215 NSLYRP
-221 DINNGPSSFSLSSI
+221 DSRNGASSFSLSSI

-243 GVAGIVQN
+243 GVAGVVQN
-251 STILFVVSAPRLS
+251 STIMFMVSAPRLS
-264 VEIASENFTG
+264 VEIASESFSG
-274 TTYIGGIFGTISQ
+274 STYIGGIFGTISQ

-301 TINNSY
+301 TINNNY

-337 NLSAF
+337 SLMAF
-342 GDASNYN
+342 GDTTNYN
-349 ANNNVTSVSDTIA
+349 ANNNVTSVSDTIIS
-362 THVAEAGSD
+362 HKD
-371 YTGARDYFEAKNWNG
+371 GARDYFESKKWNG

-404 IDLQAFQGE
+404 IDLQAFQGD

-427 NIIILLNSDG
+427 NIIILLDTNEAG
-437 TVPPNSNNEL
+437 ELVPATNNEL
-447 EFTSGYNDTVQ
+447 ELTSSGYNDTVQ
-458 IKFKFNASVN
+458 IKFKFNANVN
-468 EMIGRYYSL
+468 AKIGKYYSL
-477 SSLTLRSGETRTVAS
+477 SSLTLRSGETKTVAS
-492 FREDNGEYRLE
+492 FLEGDNGYRLD
-503 TRDDYERISMEA
+503 TMDDYDRISMSTINDE
-515 PTTNNE
+515 E
-521 GETIYTI
+521 ETIYTI

-536 YTGLYQLNIVANEFV
+536 YTGLYQLNIVANKFV
-551 GRFEYRLFA
+551 GKFEYRLFA
-560 KNGDPVDDI
+560 KDETTEIDEGVVQ
-569 AKTECYVYNKT
+569 TECYVYNKT

-585 SQSYTVFDMTYNN
+585 SRSYTIDDMTYNN
-598 SYTIATRAGSRSIYE
+598 SYTIATRADSRSIYE

-618 LETSDGEEL
+618 LETDDGEDTP
-627 LSSPDEGTENVFS
+627 LSSSDEGTENVFS
-640 NSDLAFTFGK
+640 NSDLAFTFGRGN
-650 DKFALT
+650 FALT

-749 NLDMTQLNDPSFNDV
+749 NLDMTQLNDPSFNNV

-788 LIGGLALIA
+788 CLGGLVLIA

>member
-1 MMKKTLKFSIFSLI
+1 MKKTLKFSIFSLI

-23 FLFSMPCMI
+23 FLFSIPCII
-32 NNADAEITESTADIS
+32 NNADAETTKSSTTIS
-47 ISTPEGLSSFITN
+47 IGSPEDLQAFIN
-60 YSESTSNYT
+60 GYSENASDCT
-69 VLLTRDIDMSGYSV
+69 VLLTKDIDMSKNSV
-83 ENTIGTSEIPFTGI
+83 EKTIGTSEIPFTGV
-97 FDGNGHTISNL
+97 FDGDGYTISNL
-108 SINFSNTTEDYI
+108 NIDFSNTAEDYV

-129 VTNGATILDLKISG
+129 VTNGATIFDLKISG

-156 DVGILVGKAQ
+156 AVGTLVGKAQ

-185 NQEGVNE
+185 NKEGVNE

-203 GYVGELIDSSIK
+203 GYVGELVDSTIK
-215 NSIYRP
+215 NSLYRP
-221 DINNGPSSFSLSSI
+221 DSRNGTSNFSLSSI

-251 STILFVVSAPRLS
+251 STIMFMVSAPRLS
-264 VEIASENFTG
+264 VEIASESFSG
-274 TTYIGGIFGTISQ
+274 STYIGGIFGTISQ

-301 TINNSY
+301 TINNNY

-337 NLSAF
+337 NLMAF
-342 GDASNYN
+342 GDTTNYN
-349 ANNNVTSVSDTIA
+349 ANNNVTSVSDTIIS
-362 THVAEAGSD
+362 HKD
-371 YTGARDYFEAKNWNG
+371 GARDYFESKKWNG

-404 IDLQAFQGE
+404 IDLQAFQGD

-427 NIIILLNSDG
+427 NIIILLDTNEAG
-437 TVPPNSNNEL
+437 ELVPATNNEL
-447 EFTSGYNDTVQ
+447 ELTSSGYNDTVQ
-458 IKFKFNASVN
+458 IKFKFNANVN
-468 EMIGRYYSL
+468 AKIGKYYSL
-477 SSLTLRSGETRTVAS
+477 SSLTLRSGETKTVAS
-492 FREDNGEYRLE
+492 FLEGDNGYRLD
-503 TRDDYERISMEA
+503 TMDDYDRISMSTINDE
-515 PTTNNE
+515 E
-521 GETIYTI
+521 ETIYTI

-536 YTGLYQLNIVANEFV
+536 YTGLYQLNIVANKFV
-551 GRFEYRLFA
+551 GKFEYRLFA
-560 KNGDPVDDI
+560 KDETTEIDEGVVQ
-569 AKTECYVYNKT
+569 TECYVYNKT

-585 SQSYTVFDMTYNN
+585 SRSYTIDDMTYNN
-598 SYTIATRAGSRSIYE
+598 SYTIATRADSRSIYE

-618 LETSDGEEL
+618 LETDDGDIPLSDADEE
-627 LSSPDEGTENVFS
+627 GGNVFS
-640 NSDLAFTFGK
+640 NSDLSFTFGQK
-650 DKFALT
+650 DFALT
-656 EDFVVYAKY
+656 DNFVVYAKY

-749 NLDMTQLNDPSFNDV
+749 NLDMTQLNDPSFNNV

-788 LIGGLALIA
+788 CLGGLVLIA

-821 SYKNMYY
+821 SYKNMYF

>member
-1 MMKKTLKFSIFSLI
+1 MMKKTLKFSIISLI

-23 FLFSMPCMI
+23 FLFSIPCII
-32 NNADAEITESTADIS
+32 NNADAETTKSSTTIS
-47 ISTPEGLSSFITN
+47 IGSPEDLQAFIN
-60 YSESTSNYT
+60 GYSENASDCT
-69 VLLTRDIDMSGYSV
+69 VLLTKDIDMSKNSV
-83 ENTIGTSEIPFTGI
+83 ENTIGTSEIPFTGV
-97 FDGNGHTISNL
+97 FDGDGYTISNL
-108 SINFSNTTEDYI
+108 NIDFSNTAEDYV

-156 DVGILVGKAQ
+156 AVGTLVGKAQ

-185 NQEGVNE
+185 NKEGVNE

-203 GYVGELIDSSIK
+203 GYVGELVDSTIK
-215 NSIYRP
+215 NSLYRP
-221 DINNGPSSFSLSSI
+221 DSRNGTSNFSLSSI

-251 STILFVVSAPRLS
+251 STIMFMVSAPRLS
-264 VEIASENFTG
+264 VEIASESFSG
-274 TTYIGGIFGTISQ
+274 STYIGGIFGTISQ

-295 VVEPTI
+295 VAEPTI
-301 TINNSY
+301 TINNNY
-307 NKTIYSGAIGGY
+307 NKTMYSGAIGGY

-337 NLSAF
+337 NLMAF
-342 GDASNYN
+342 GDTTNYN
-349 ANNNVTSVSDTIA
+349 ANNNVTSVSDTIISHKA
-362 THVAEAGSD
+362 
-371 YTGARDYFEAKNWNG
+371 GARDYFESKKWNG

-404 IDLQAFQGE
+404 IDLQAFQGD
-413 FAIRVTTSSVSVDD
+413 FAIRVTTSSASVDD
-427 NIIILLNSDG
+427 NIIILLDTNEAG
-437 TVPPNSNNEL
+437 ELVPATNNEL
-447 EFTSGYNDTVQ
+447 ELTSSGYNDTVQ
-458 IKFKFNASVN
+458 IKFKFNANVN
-468 EMIGRYYSL
+468 AKIGKYYSL
-477 SSLTLRSGETRTVAS
+477 SSLTLRSGETKTVAS
-492 FREDNGEYRLE
+492 FLEGDNGYRLD
-503 TRDDYERISMEA
+503 TMDDYDRISMSTINDE
-515 PTTNNE
+515 E
-521 GETIYTI
+521 ETIYTI

-536 YTGLYQLNIVANEFV
+536 YTGLYQLNIVANKFV
-551 GRFEYRLFA
+551 GKFEYRLFA
-560 KNGDPVDDI
+560 KDETTEIDEGVVQ
-569 AKTECYVYNKT
+569 TECYVYNKT

-585 SQSYTVFDMTYNN
+585 SRSYTIDDMTYNN
-598 SYTIATRAGSRSIYE
+598 SYTIATRADSRSIYE

-618 LETSDGEEL
+618 LETDDGDIPLSDADEE
-627 LSSPDEGTENVFS
+627 GGNVFS
-640 NSDLAFTFGK
+640 NSDLSFTFGQK
-650 DKFALT
+650 DFALT
-656 EDFVVYAKY
+656 DNFVVYAKY

-749 NLDMTQLNDPSFNDV
+749 NLDMTQLNDPSFNNV

>member
-1 MMKKTLKFSIFSLI
+1 MKKTLKFSIFSLI

-23 FLFSMPCMI
+23 FLFSMPCII
-32 NNADAEITESTADIS
+32 NNVDAEIAKSSTVIT
-47 ISTPEGLSSFITN
+47 IETPEDLQAFIN
-60 YSESTSNYT
+60 GYSENASDCT
-69 VLLTRDIDMSGYSV
+69 VLLTKDIVMSDYSV
-83 ENTIGTSEIPFTGI
+83 EKTIGTSEIPFTGI

-108 SINFSNTTEDYI
+108 NIDFSNTAKDYV

-129 VTNGATILDLKISG
+129 VTNGATIFDLKISG

-156 DVGILVGKAQ
+156 AVGTLVGKAQ

-203 GYVGELIDSSIK
+203 GYVGELVDSTIK
-215 NSIYRP
+215 NSLYRP
-221 DINNGPSSFSLSSI
+221 DSRNGASSFSLSSI

-243 GVAGIVQN
+243 GVAGVVQN
-251 STILFVVSAPRLS
+251 STIMFMVSAPRLS
-264 VEIASENFTG
+264 VEIASESFSG
-274 TTYIGGIFGTISQ
+274 STYIGGIFGTISQ

-301 TINNSY
+301 TINNNY

-337 NLSAF
+337 SLMAF
-342 GDASNYN
+342 GDTTNYN
-349 ANNNVTSVSDTIA
+349 ANNNVTSVSDTIIS
-362 THVAEAGSD
+362 HKD
-371 YTGARDYFEAKNWNG
+371 GARDYFESKKWNG

-404 IDLQAFQGE
+404 IDLQAFQGD

-427 NIIILLNSDG
+427 NIIILLDTNEAG
-437 TVPPNSNNEL
+437 EIVPATNNEL
-447 EFTSGYNDTVQ
+447 ELTSSGYNDTVQ
-458 IKFKFNASVN
+458 IKFKFNANVN
-468 EMIGRYYSL
+468 AKIGKYYSL
-477 SSLTLRSGETRTVAS
+477 SSLTLRSGETKTVAS
-492 FREDNGEYRLE
+492 FLEGDNGYRLD
-503 TRDDYERISMEA
+503 TMDDYDRISMSTINDE
-515 PTTNNE
+515 E
-521 GETIYTI
+521 ETIYTI

-536 YTGLYQLNIVANEFV
+536 YTGLYQLNIVANKFV
-551 GRFEYRLFA
+551 GKFEYRLFN
-560 KNGDPVDDI
+560 KDETTEIDEGVVQ
-569 AKTECYVYNKT
+569 TECYVYNKT

-585 SQSYTVFDMTYNN
+585 SRSYTIDDMTYNN
-598 SYTIATRAGSRSIYE
+598 SYTIATRADSRSIYE

-618 LETSDGEEL
+618 LETDDGEDTP
-627 LSSPDEGTENVFS
+627 LSSSDEGTENVFS
-640 NSDLAFTFGK
+640 NSDLAFTFGRGN
-650 DKFALT
+650 FALT

-749 NLDMTQLNDPSFNDV
+749 NLDMTQLNDPSFNNV

-788 LIGGLALIA
+788 CLGGLVLIA

>member
-1 MMKKTLKFSIFSLI
+1 MKKTLKFSIISLI

-23 FLFSMPCMI
+23 FLFSMPCII
-32 NNADAEITESTADIS
+32 NNVDAEITKSSATIS
-47 ISTPEGLSSFITN
+47 IGSPEDLQTFIN
-60 YSESTSNYT
+60 GYSENASDCT
-69 VLLTRDIDMSGYSV
+69 VLLTKDIDMSKNSV
-83 ENTIGTSEIPFTGI
+83 EKTIGTSEIPFTGV
-97 FDGNGHTISNL
+97 FDGDGYTISNL
-108 SINFSNTTEDYI
+108 NIDFSNTAKDYV

-129 VTNGATILDLKISG
+129 VTNGATIFDLKISG

-156 DVGILVGKAQ
+156 AVGTLVGKAQ

-203 GYVGELIDSSIK
+203 GYVGELVDSTIK
-215 NSIYRP
+215 NSLYRP
-221 DINNGPSSFSLSSI
+221 DSRNGASNFSLSSI

-243 GVAGIVQN
+243 GVAGVVQN
-251 STILFVVSAPRLS
+251 STIMFMVSAPRLS

-301 TINNSY
+301 TINNNY
-307 NKTIYSGAIGGY
+307 NKTIYSGAVGGY

-337 NLSAF
+337 SLMAF
-342 GDASNYN
+342 GDTTNYN
-349 ANNNVTSVSDTIA
+349 ANNNVTSVSDTIISHKA
-362 THVAEAGSD
+362 
-371 YTGARDYFEAKNWNG
+371 GARDYFESKKWNG

-404 IDLQAFQGE
+404 IDLQAFQGD

-427 NIIILLNSDG
+427 NIIILLDTNEAG
-437 TVPPNSNNEL
+437 ELVPATNNEL
-447 EFTSGYNDTVQ
+447 ELTSSGYNDTVQ
-458 IKFKFNASVN
+458 IKFKFNANVN
-468 EMIGRYYSL
+468 AKIGKYYSL
-477 SSLTLRSGETRTVAS
+477 SSLTLRSGETKTVAS
-492 FREDNGEYRLE
+492 FLEGDNGYRLD
-503 TRDDYERISMEA
+503 TMDDYDRISMSTINDE
-515 PTTNNE
+515 E
-521 GETIYTI
+521 ETIYTI

-536 YTGLYQLNIVANEFV
+536 YTGLYQLNIVANKFV
-551 GRFEYRLFA
+551 GKFEYRLFN
-560 KNGDPVDDI
+560 KDETTEIDEGVVQ
-569 AKTECYVYNKT
+569 TECYVYNKT

-585 SQSYTVFDMTYNN
+585 SRSYTIDDMTYNN
-598 SYTIATRAGSRSIYE
+598 SYTIATRADSRSIYE

-618 LETSDGEEL
+618 LETDDGDIPLSDADEE
-627 LSSPDEGTENVFS
+627 GGNVFS
-640 NSDLAFTFGK
+640 NSDLSFTFGQK
-650 DKFALT
+650 DFALT
-656 EDFVVYAKY
+656 DNFVVYAKY

-749 NLDMTQLNDPSFNDV
+749 NLDMTQLNDPSFNNV

-797 IIIVVVVVVKR
+797 IIIIVVIVVRR

>member
-1 MMKKTLKFSIFSLI
+1 MMKKTLKFSIISLI

-23 FLFSMPCMI
+23 FLFSMPCII
-32 NNADAEITESTADIS
+32 NNVDAEITKSSATIS
-47 ISTPEGLSSFITN
+47 IGSPEDLQAFIN
-60 YSESTSNYT
+60 GYSENASDCT
-69 VLLTRDIDMSGYSV
+69 VLLTKDIDMSKNSV
-83 ENTIGTSEIPFTGI
+83 ENTIGTSEIPFTGV
-97 FDGNGHTISNL
+97 FDGDGYTISNL
-108 SINFSNTTEDYI
+108 NIDFSNTAKDY
-120 VPSYLGLFG
+120 VAPSYLGLFG
-129 VTNGATILDLKISG
+129 VTNGATIFDLKISG

-156 DVGILVGKAQ
+156 AVGTLVGKAQ

-203 GYVGELIDSSIK
+203 GYVGELVDSTIK
-215 NSIYRP
+215 NSLYRP
-221 DINNGPSSFSLSSI
+221 DSRNGASSFSLSSI

-243 GVAGIVQN
+243 GVAGVVQN
-251 STILFVVSAPRLS
+251 STIMFMVSAPRLS

-301 TINNSY
+301 TINNNY

-337 NLSAF
+337 NLMAF
-342 GDASNYN
+342 GDTTNYN
-349 ANNNVTSVSDTIA
+349 ANNNVTSVSDTIISHKA
-362 THVAEAGSD
+362 
-371 YTGARDYFEAKNWNG
+371 GARDYFESKKWNG

-404 IDLQAFQGE
+404 IDLQAFQGD

-427 NIIILLNSDG
+427 NIIILLDTNEAG
-437 TVPPNSNNEL
+437 ELVPATNNEL
-447 EFTSGYNDTVQ
+447 ELTSSGYNDTVQ
-458 IKFKFNASVN
+458 IKFKFNANVN
-468 EMIGRYYSL
+468 AKIGKYYSL
-477 SSLTLRSGETRTVAS
+477 SSLTLRSGETKTVAS
-492 FREDNGEYRLE
+492 FLEGDNGYRLD
-503 TRDDYERISMEA
+503 TMDDYDRISMSTINDE
-515 PTTNNE
+515 E
-521 GETIYTI
+521 ETIYTI

-536 YTGLYQLNIVANEFV
+536 YTGLYQLNIVANKFV
-551 GRFEYRLFA
+551 GKFEYRLFA
-560 KNGDPVDDI
+560 KDETTEIDEGVVQ
-569 AKTECYVYNKT
+569 TECYVYNKT

-585 SQSYTVFDMTYNN
+585 SRSYTIDDMTYNN
-598 SYTIATRAGSRSIYE
+598 SYTIATRADSRSIYE

-618 LETSDGEEL
+618 LETDDGDIPLSDADEE
-627 LSSPDEGTENVFS
+627 GGNVFS
-640 NSDLAFTFGK
+640 NSDLSFTFGQK
-650 DKFALT
+650 DFALT
-656 EDFVVYAKY
+656 DNFVVYAKY

-749 NLDMTQLNDPSFNDV
+749 NLDMTQLNDPSFNNV

-797 IIIVVVVVVKR
+797 IIIVVVVIVKR

>member
-1 MMKKTLKFSIFSLI
+1 MKKTLKFSIISLI

-23 FLFSMPCMI
+23 FLFSMPCII
-32 NNADAEITESTADIS
+32 NNVDAEITKSSATIS
-47 ISTPEGLSSFITN
+47 IGSPEDLQAFIN
-60 YSESTSNYT
+60 GYSENASDCT
-69 VLLTRDIDMSGYSV
+69 VLLTKDIDMSKNSV
-83 ENTIGTSEIPFTGI
+83 ENTIGTSEIPFTGV
-97 FDGNGHTISNL
+97 FDGDGYTISNL
-108 SINFSNTTEDYI
+108 NIDFSNTAKDY
-120 VPSYLGLFG
+120 VAPSYLGLFG
-129 VTNGATILDLKISG
+129 VTNGATIFDLKISG

-156 DVGILVGKAQ
+156 AVGTLVGKAQ

-203 GYVGELIDSSIK
+203 GYVGELVDSTIK
-215 NSIYRP
+215 NSLYRP
-221 DINNGPSSFSLSSI
+221 DSRNGASSFSLSSI

-243 GVAGIVQN
+243 GVAGVVQN
-251 STILFVVSAPRLS
+251 STIMFMVSAPRLS

-301 TINNSY
+301 TINNNY

-337 NLSAF
+337 SLMAF
-342 GDASNYN
+342 GDTTNYN
-349 ANNNVTSVSDTIA
+349 ANNNVTSVSDTIISHKA
-362 THVAEAGSD
+362 
-371 YTGARDYFEAKNWNG
+371 GARDYFESKKWNG

-404 IDLQAFQGE
+404 IDLQAFQGD

-427 NIIILLNSDG
+427 NIIILLDTNEAG
-437 TVPPNSNNEL
+437 ELVPATNNEL
-447 EFTSGYNDTVQ
+447 ELTSSGYNDTVQ
-458 IKFKFNASVN
+458 IKFKFNANVN
-468 EMIGRYYSL
+468 AKIGKYYSL
-477 SSLTLRSGETRTVAS
+477 SSLTLRSGETKTVAS
-492 FREDNGEYRLE
+492 FLEGDNGYRLD
-503 TRDDYERISMEA
+503 TMDDYDRISMSTINDE
-515 PTTNNE
+515 E
-521 GETIYTI
+521 ETIYTI

-536 YTGLYQLNIVANEFV
+536 YTGLYQLNIVANKFV
-551 GRFEYRLFA
+551 GKFEYRLFA
-560 KNGDPVDDI
+560 KDETTEIDEGVVQ
-569 AKTECYVYNKT
+569 TECYVYNKT

-585 SQSYTVFDMTYNN
+585 SRSYTIDDMTYNN
-598 SYTIATRAGSRSIYE
+598 SYTIATRADSRSIYE

-618 LETSDGEEL
+618 LETDDGDIPLSDADEE
-627 LSSPDEGTENVFS
+627 GGNVFS
-640 NSDLAFTFGK
+640 NSDLSFTFGQK
-650 DKFALT
+650 DFALT
-656 EDFVVYAKY
+656 DNFVVYAKY

-749 NLDMTQLNDPSFNDV
+749 NLDMTQLNDPSFNNV

-797 IIIVVVVVVKR
+797 IIIVVVVIVKR

>member
-1 MMKKTLKFSIFSLI
+1 MKKTLKFSIFSLI

-23 FLFSMPCMI
+23 FLFSMPCII
-32 NNADAEITESTADIS
+32 NNVDAEIAKSSTVIT
-47 ISTPEGLSSFITN
+47 IETPEDLQAFIN
-60 YSESTSNYT
+60 GYSENASDCT
-69 VLLTRDIDMSGYSV
+69 VLLTKDIVMSDYSV
-83 ENTIGTSEIPFTGI
+83 EKTIGTSEIPFTGI

-108 SINFSNTTEDYI
+108 NIDFSNTAKDYV

-129 VTNGATILDLKISG
+129 VTNGATIFDLKISG

-156 DVGILVGKAQ
+156 AVGTLVGKAQ

-203 GYVGELIDSSIK
+203 GYVGELVDSTIK
-215 NSIYRP
+215 NSLYRP
-221 DINNGPSSFSLSSI
+221 DSRNGASSFSLSSI

-243 GVAGIVQN
+243 GVAGVVQN
-251 STILFVVSAPRLS
+251 STIMFMVSAPRLS
-264 VEIASENFTG
+264 VEIASESFSG
-274 TTYIGGIFGTISQ
+274 STYIGGIFGTISQ

-301 TINNSY
+301 TINNNY

-337 NLSAF
+337 SLMAF
-342 GDASNYN
+342 GDTTNYN
-349 ANNNVTSVSDTIA
+349 ANNNVTSVSDTIISHKA
-362 THVAEAGSD
+362 
-371 YTGARDYFEAKNWNG
+371 GARDYFESKKWNG

-404 IDLQAFQGE
+404 IDLQAFQGD

-427 NIIILLNSDG
+427 NIIILLDTNEAG
-437 TVPPNSNNEL
+437 ELVPATNNEL
-447 EFTSGYNDTVQ
+447 ELTSSGYNDTVQ
-458 IKFKFNASVN
+458 IKFKFNANVN
-468 EMIGRYYSL
+468 AKIGKYYSL
-477 SSLTLRSGETRTVAS
+477 SSLTLRSGETKTVAS
-492 FREDNGEYRLE
+492 FLEGDNGYRLD
-503 TRDDYERISMEA
+503 TMDDYDRISMSTINDE
-515 PTTNNE
+515 E
-521 GETIYTI
+521 ETIYTI

-536 YTGLYQLNIVANEFV
+536 YTGLYQLNIVANKFV
-551 GRFEYRLFA
+551 GKFEYRLFA
-560 KNGDPVDDI
+560 KDETTEIDEGVVQ
-569 AKTECYVYNKT
+569 TECYVYNKT

-585 SQSYTVFDMTYNN
+585 SRSYTIDDMTYNN
-598 SYTIATRAGSRSIYE
+598 SYTIATRADSRSIYE

-618 LETSDGEEL
+618 LETDDGDIPLSDADEE
-627 LSSPDEGTENVFS
+627 GGNVFS
-640 NSDLAFTFGK
+640 NSDLSFTFGQK
-650 DKFALT
+650 DFALT
-656 EDFVVYAKY
+656 DNFVVYAKY

-749 NLDMTQLNDPSFNDV
+749 NLDMTQLNDPSFNNV

-775 TTDWTLIWTIVGS
+775 ATDWTLIWTIVGS

-797 IIIVVVVVVKR
+797 IIIIVVIVVRR

>member
-1 MMKKTLKFSIFSLI
+1 MKKTLKFSIISLI

-23 FLFSMPCMI
+23 FLFSMPCII
-32 NNADAEITESTADIS
+32 NNVDAEIAKSSTVIT
-47 ISTPEGLSSFITN
+47 IETPEDLQAFIN
-60 YSESTSNYT
+60 GYSENASDCT
-69 VLLTRDIDMSGYSV
+69 VLLTKDIDMSKNYV
-83 ENTIGTSEIPFTGI
+83 ENTIGTSKAPFTGV
-97 FDGNGHTISNL
+97 FDGDGYTISNL
-108 SINFSNTTEDYI
+108 NIDFSNTAEDYV

-156 DVGILVGKAQ
+156 AVGTLVGKAQ

-203 GYVGELIDSSIK
+203 GYVGELVDSTIK
-215 NSIYRP
+215 NSLYRP
-221 DINNGPSSFSLSSI
+221 DSRNGASSFSLSSI

-243 GVAGIVQN
+243 GVAGVVQN
-251 STILFVVSAPRLS
+251 STIMFMVSAPRLS
-264 VEIASENFTG
+264 VEIASESFSG
-274 TTYIGGIFGTISQ
+274 STYIGGIFGTISQ

-301 TINNSY
+301 TINNNY

-337 NLSAF
+337 SLMAF
-342 GDASNYN
+342 GDTTNYN
-349 ANNNVTSVSDTIA
+349 ANNNVTSVSDTIIS
-362 THVAEAGSD
+362 HKD
-371 YTGARDYFEAKNWNG
+371 GARDYFESKKWNG

-404 IDLQAFQGE
+404 IDLQAFQGD

-427 NIIILLNSDG
+427 NIIILLDTNEAG
-437 TVPPNSNNEL
+437 ELVPATNNEL
-447 EFTSGYNDTVQ
+447 ELTSSGYNDTVQ
-458 IKFKFNASVN
+458 IKFKFNANVN
-468 EMIGRYYSL
+468 AKIGKYYSL
-477 SSLTLRSGETRTVAS
+477 SSLTLRSGETKTVAS
-492 FREDNGEYRLE
+492 FLEGDNGYRLD
-503 TRDDYERISMEA
+503 TMDDYDRISMSTINDE
-515 PTTNNE
+515 E
-521 GETIYTI
+521 ETIYTI

-536 YTGLYQLNIVANEFV
+536 YTGLYQLNIVANKFV
-551 GRFEYRLFA
+551 GKFEYRLFA
-560 KNGDPVDDI
+560 KDETTEIDEGVVQ
-569 AKTECYVYNKT
+569 TECYVYNKT

-585 SQSYTVFDMTYNN
+585 SRSYTIDDMTYNN
-598 SYTIATRAGSRSIYE
+598 SYTIATRADSRSIYE

-618 LETSDGEEL
+618 LETDDGEDTP
-627 LSSPDEGTENVFS
+627 LSSSDEGTENVFS
-640 NSDLAFTFGK
+640 NSDLAFTFGRGN
-650 DKFALT
+650 FALT

-749 NLDMTQLNDPSFNDV
+749 NLDMTQLNDPSFNNV

-788 LIGGLALIA
+788 CLGGLVLIA

>member
-1 MMKKTLKFSIFSLI
+1 MKKTLKFSIFSLI

-23 FLFSMPCMI
+23 FLFSMPCII
-32 NNADAEITESTADIS
+32 NNVDAEIAKSSTVIT
-47 ISTPEGLSSFITN
+47 IETPEDLQAFIN
-60 YSESTSNYT
+60 GYSENASDCT
-69 VLLTRDIDMSGYSV
+69 VLLTKDIDMSKNYV
-83 ENTIGTSEIPFTGI
+83 ENTIGTSKAPFTGV
-97 FDGNGHTISNL
+97 FDGDGYTISNL
-108 SINFSNTTEDYI
+108 NIDFSNTAKDYV

-129 VTNGATILDLKISG
+129 VTNGATIFDLKISG

-156 DVGILVGKAQ
+156 AVGTLVGKAQ

-203 GYVGELIDSSIK
+203 GYVGELVDSTIK
-215 NSIYRP
+215 NSLYRP
-221 DINNGPSSFSLSSI
+221 DSRNGASSFSLSSI

-243 GVAGIVQN
+243 GVAGVVQN
-251 STILFVVSAPRLS
+251 STIMFMVSAPRLS
-264 VEIASENFTG
+264 VEIASESFSG
-274 TTYIGGIFGTISQ
+274 STYIGGIFGTISQ

-301 TINNSY
+301 TINNNY

-337 NLSAF
+337 SLMAF
-342 GDASNYN
+342 GDTTNYN
-349 ANNNVTSVSDTIA
+349 ANNNVTSVSDTIIS
-362 THVAEAGSD
+362 HKD
-371 YTGARDYFEAKNWNG
+371 GARDYFESKKWNG

-404 IDLQAFQGE
+404 IDLQAFQGD

-427 NIIILLNSDG
+427 NIIILLDTNEAG
-437 TVPPNSNNEL
+437 ELVPATNNEL
-447 EFTSGYNDTVQ
+447 ELTSSGYNDTVQ
-458 IKFKFNASVN
+458 IKFKFNANVN
-468 EMIGRYYSL
+468 AKIGKYYSL
-477 SSLTLRSGETRTVAS
+477 SSLTLRSGETKTVAS
-492 FREDNGEYRLE
+492 FLEGDNGYRLD
-503 TRDDYERISMEA
+503 TMDDYDRISMSTINDE
-515 PTTNNE
+515 E
-521 GETIYTI
+521 ETIYTI

-536 YTGLYQLNIVANEFV
+536 YTGLYQLNIVANKFV
-551 GRFEYRLFA
+551 GKFEYRLFA
-560 KNGDPVDDI
+560 KDETTEIDEGVVQ
-569 AKTECYVYNKT
+569 TECYVYNKT

-585 SQSYTVFDMTYNN
+585 SRSYTIDDMTYNN
-598 SYTIATRAGSRSIYE
+598 SYTIATRADSRSIYE

-618 LETSDGEEL
+618 LETDDGDIPLSDADEE
-627 LSSPDEGTENVFS
+627 GGNVFS
-640 NSDLAFTFGK
+640 NSDLSFTFGQK
-650 DKFALT
+650 DFALT
-656 EDFVVYAKY
+656 DNFVVYAKY

-749 NLDMTQLNDPSFNDV
+749 NLDMTQLNDPSFNNV

-788 LIGGLALIA
+788 CLGGLVLIA

>member
-23 FLFSMPCMI
+23 FLFSMPCII
-32 NNADAEITESTADIS
+32 NNVDAEITKSSTVVTIE
-47 ISTPEGLSSFITN
+47 TPEDLQAFIN
-60 YSESTSNYT
+60 GYSENASDCT
-69 VLLTRDIDMSGYSV
+69 VLLTKDIDMSKNSV
-83 ENTIGTSEIPFTGI
+83 EKTIGTSEIPFTGI

-108 SINFSNTTEDYI
+108 NIDFSNTAKDYV

-129 VTNGATILDLKISG
+129 VTNGATIFDLKISG

-156 DVGILVGKAQ
+156 AVGTLVGKAQ

-203 GYVGELIDSSIK
+203 GYVGELVDSTIK
-215 NSIYRP
+215 NSLYRP
-221 DINNGPSSFSLSSI
+221 DSRNGASSFSLSSI

-243 GVAGIVQN
+243 GVAGVVQN
-251 STILFVVSAPRLS
+251 STIMFMVSAPRLS
-264 VEIASENFTG
+264 VEIASESFSG
-274 TTYIGGIFGTISQ
+274 STYIGGIFGTISQ
-287 GNSKVINC
+287 GNSKAINC

-301 TINNSY
+301 TINNNY
-307 NKTIYSGAIGGY
+307 NKTIYSGAVGGY

-337 NLSAF
+337 NLMAF
-342 GDASNYN
+342 GDTTNYN
-349 ANNNVTSVSDTIA
+349 ANNNVTSVSDTIIS
-362 THVAEAGSD
+362 HKD
-371 YTGARDYFEAKNWNG
+371 GARDYFESKKWNG

-404 IDLQAFQGE
+404 IDLQAFQGD

-427 NIIILLNSDG
+427 NIIILLDTNEAG
-437 TVPPNSNNEL
+437 EIVPATNNEL
-447 EFTSGYNDTVQ
+447 ELTSSGYNDTVQ
-458 IKFKFNASVN
+458 IKFKFNANVN
-468 EMIGRYYSL
+468 AKIGKYYSL
-477 SSLTLRSGETRTVAS
+477 SSLTLRSGETKTVAS
-492 FREDNGEYRLE
+492 FLEGDNGYRLD
-503 TRDDYERISMEA
+503 TMDDYDRISMSTINDE
-515 PTTNNE
+515 E
-521 GETIYTI
+521 ETIYTI

-536 YTGLYQLNIVANEFV
+536 YTGLYQLNIVANKFV
-551 GRFEYRLFA
+551 GKFEYRLFA
-560 KNGDPVDDI
+560 KDETTEIDEGVVQ
-569 AKTECYVYNKT
+569 TECYVYNKT

-585 SQSYTVFDMTYNN
+585 SRSYTIDDMTYNN
-598 SYTIATRAGSRSIYE
+598 SYTIATRADSRSIYE

-618 LETSDGEEL
+618 LETDDGDIPLSDADEE
-627 LSSPDEGTENVFS
+627 GGNVFS
-640 NSDLAFTFGK
+640 NSDLSFTFGQK
-650 DKFALT
+650 DFALT
-656 EDFVVYAKY
+656 DNFVVYAKY

-749 NLDMTQLNDPSFNDV
+749 NLDMTQLNDPSFNNV

-788 LIGGLALIA
+788 CLGGLVLIA

>member
-1 MMKKTLKFSIFSLI
+1 MKKTLKFSIISLI

-23 FLFSMPCMI
+23 FLFSMPCII
-32 NNADAEITESTADIS
+32 NNVDAEITKSSTVVTIE
-47 ISTPEGLSSFITN
+47 TPEDLQAFIN
-60 YSESTSNYT
+60 GYSENASDCT
-69 VLLTRDIDMSGYSV
+69 VLLTKDIVMSDYSV
-83 ENTIGTSEIPFTGI
+83 EKTIGTSEIPFTGI

-108 SINFSNTTEDYI
+108 NIDFSNTAKDYV

-129 VTNGATILDLKISG
+129 VTNGATIFDLKISG

-156 DVGILVGKAQ
+156 AVGTLVGKAQ

-203 GYVGELIDSSIK
+203 GYVGELVDSTIK
-215 NSIYRP
+215 NSLYRP
-221 DINNGPSSFSLSSI
+221 DSRNGASNFSLSSI

-243 GVAGIVQN
+243 GVAGVVQN
-251 STILFVVSAPRLS
+251 STIMFMVSAPRLS
-264 VEIASENFTG
+264 VEIASESFSG
-274 TTYIGGIFGTISQ
+274 STYIGGIFGTISQ

-301 TINNSY
+301 TINNNY

-337 NLSAF
+337 SLMAF
-342 GDASNYN
+342 GDTTNYN
-349 ANNNVTSVSDTIA
+349 ANNNVTSVSDTIISHKA
-362 THVAEAGSD
+362 
-371 YTGARDYFEAKNWNG
+371 GARDYFESKKWNG

-404 IDLQAFQGE
+404 IDLQAFQGD

-427 NIIILLNSDG
+427 NIIILLDTNEAG
-437 TVPPNSNNEL
+437 ELVPATNNEL
-447 EFTSGYNDTVQ
+447 ELTSSGYNDTVQ
-458 IKFKFNASVN
+458 IKFKFNANVN
-468 EMIGRYYSL
+468 AKIGKYYSL
-477 SSLTLRSGETRTVAS
+477 SSLTLRSGETKTVAS
-492 FREDNGEYRLE
+492 FLEGDNGYRLD
-503 TRDDYERISMEA
+503 TMDDYDRISMSTINDE
-515 PTTNNE
+515 E
-521 GETIYTI
+521 ETIYTI

-536 YTGLYQLNIVANEFV
+536 YTGLYQLNIVANKFV
-551 GRFEYRLFA
+551 GKFEYRLFA
-560 KNGDPVDDI
+560 KDETTEIDEGVVQ
-569 AKTECYVYNKT
+569 TECYVYNKT

-585 SQSYTVFDMTYNN
+585 SRSYTIDDMTYNN
-598 SYTIATRAGSRSIYE
+598 SYTIATRADSRSIYE

-618 LETSDGEEL
+618 LETDDGEDTP
-627 LSSPDEGTENVFS
+627 LSSSDEGTENVFS
-640 NSDLAFTFGK
+640 NSDLAFTFGRGN
-650 DKFALT
+650 FALT

-749 NLDMTQLNDPSFNDV
+749 NLDMTQLNDPSFNNV

>member
-1 MMKKTLKFSIFSLI
+1 MKKTLKFSIISLI

-23 FLFSMPCMI
+23 FLFSMPCII
-32 NNADAEITESTADIS
+32 NNVDAEITKSSATIS
-47 ISTPEGLSSFITN
+47 IGSPEDLQAFIN
-60 YSESTSNYT
+60 GYSENASDCT
-69 VLLTRDIDMSGYSV
+69 VLLTKDIDMSKNSV
-83 ENTIGTSEIPFTGI
+83 ENTIGTSEIPFTGV
-97 FDGNGHTISNL
+97 FDGDGYTISNL
-108 SINFSNTTEDYI
+108 NIDFSNTAKDYV

-129 VTNGATILDLKISG
+129 VTNGATIFDLKISG

-156 DVGILVGKAQ
+156 AVGTLVGKAQ

-203 GYVGELIDSSIK
+203 GYVGELVDSTIK
-215 NSIYRP
+215 NSLYRP
-221 DINNGPSSFSLSSI
+221 DSRNGASSFSLSSI

-243 GVAGIVQN
+243 GVAGVVQN
-251 STILFVVSAPRLS
+251 STIMFMVSAPRLS

-301 TINNSY
+301 TINNNY

-337 NLSAF
+337 SLMAF
-342 GDASNYN
+342 GDTTNYN
-349 ANNNVTSVSDTIA
+349 ANNNVTSVSDTIISHKA
-362 THVAEAGSD
+362 
-371 YTGARDYFEAKNWNG
+371 GARDYFESKKWNG

-404 IDLQAFQGE
+404 IDLQAFQGD

-427 NIIILLNSDG
+427 NIIILLDTNEAG
-437 TVPPNSNNEL
+437 ELVPATNNEL
-447 EFTSGYNDTVQ
+447 ELTSSGYNDTVQ
-458 IKFKFNASVN
+458 IKFKFNANVN
-468 EMIGRYYSL
+468 AKIGKYYSL
-477 SSLTLRSGETRTVAS
+477 SSLTLRSGETKTVAS
-492 FREDNGEYRLE
+492 FLEGDNGYRLD
-503 TRDDYERISMEA
+503 TMDDYDRISMSTINDE
-515 PTTNNE
+515 E
-521 GETIYTI
+521 ETIYTI

-536 YTGLYQLNIVANEFV
+536 YTGLYQLNIVANKFV
-551 GRFEYRLFA
+551 GKFEYRLFA
-560 KNGDPVDDI
+560 KDETTEIDEGVVQ
-569 AKTECYVYNKT
+569 TECYVYNKT

-585 SQSYTVFDMTYNN
+585 SRSYTIDDMTYNN
-598 SYTIATRAGSRSIYE
+598 SYTIATRADSRSIYE

-618 LETSDGEEL
+618 LETDDGDIPLSDADEE
-627 LSSPDEGTENVFS
+627 GGNVFS
-640 NSDLAFTFGK
+640 NSDLSFTFGQK
-650 DKFALT
+650 DFALT
-656 EDFVVYAKY
+656 DNFVVYAKY

-749 NLDMTQLNDPSFNDV
+749 NLDMTQLNDPSFNNV

-797 IIIVVVVVVKR
+797 IIIVVVVIVKR

>member
-1 MMKKTLKFSIFSLI
+1 MKKTLKFSIFSLI

-23 FLFSMPCMI
+23 FLFSMPCII
-32 NNADAEITESTADIS
+32 NNVDAEITKSSTVVTIE
-47 ISTPEGLSSFITN
+47 TPEDLQAFIN
-60 YSESTSNYT
+60 GYSENASDCT
-69 VLLTRDIDMSGYSV
+69 VLLTKDIDMSKNSV
-83 ENTIGTSEIPFTGI
+83 EKTIGTSEIPFTGI

-108 SINFSNTTEDYI
+108 NIDFSNTAKDYV

-129 VTNGATILDLKISG
+129 VTNGATIFDLKISG

-156 DVGILVGKAQ
+156 AVGTLVGKAQ

-203 GYVGELIDSSIK
+203 GYVGELVDSTIK
-215 NSIYRP
+215 NSLYRP
-221 DINNGPSSFSLSSI
+221 DSRNGASSFSLSSI

-243 GVAGIVQN
+243 GVAGVVQN
-251 STILFVVSAPRLS
+251 STIMFMVSAPRLS
-264 VEIASENFTG
+264 VEIASESFSG
-274 TTYIGGIFGTISQ
+274 STYIGGIFGTISQ
-287 GNSKVINC
+287 GNSKAINC

-301 TINNSY
+301 TINNNY
-307 NKTIYSGAIGGY
+307 NKTIYSGAVGGY

-337 NLSAF
+337 NLMAF
-342 GDASNYN
+342 GDTTNYN
-349 ANNNVTSVSDTIA
+349 ANNNVTSVSDTIIS
-362 THVAEAGSD
+362 HKD
-371 YTGARDYFEAKNWNG
+371 GARDYFESKKWNG

-404 IDLQAFQGE
+404 IDLQAFQGD

-427 NIIILLNSDG
+427 NIIILLDTNEAG
-437 TVPPNSNNEL
+437 EIVPATNNEL
-447 EFTSGYNDTVQ
+447 ELTSSGYNDTVQ
-458 IKFKFNASVN
+458 IKFKFNANVN
-468 EMIGRYYSL
+468 AKIGKYYSL
-477 SSLTLRSGETRTVAS
+477 SSLTLRSGETKTVAS
-492 FREDNGEYRLE
+492 FLEGDNGYRLD
-503 TRDDYERISMEA
+503 TMDDYDRISMSTINDE
-515 PTTNNE
+515 E
-521 GETIYTI
+521 ETIYTI

-536 YTGLYQLNIVANEFV
+536 YTGLYQLNIVANKFV
-551 GRFEYRLFA
+551 GKFEYRLFA
-560 KNGDPVDDI
+560 KDETTEIDEGVVQ
-569 AKTECYVYNKT
+569 TECYVYNKT

-585 SQSYTVFDMTYNN
+585 SRSYTIDDMTYNN
-598 SYTIATRAGSRSIYE
+598 SYTIATRADSRSIYE

-618 LETSDGEEL
+618 LETDDGDIPLSDADEE
-627 LSSPDEGTENVFS
+627 GGNVFS
-640 NSDLAFTFGK
+640 NSDLSFTFGQK
-650 DKFALT
+650 DFALT
-656 EDFVVYAKY
+656 DNFVVYAKY

-749 NLDMTQLNDPSFNDV
+749 NLDMTQLNDPSFNNV

-788 LIGGLALIA
+788 CLGGLVLIA

>member
-1 MMKKTLKFSIFSLI
+1 MKKTLKFSIFSLI

-23 FLFSMPCMI
+23 FLFSMPCII
-32 NNADAEITESTADIS
+32 NNVDAEIAKSSTVIT
-47 ISTPEGLSSFITN
+47 IETPEDLQAFIN
-60 YSESTSNYT
+60 GYSENASDCT
-69 VLLTRDIDMSGYSV
+69 VLLTKDIVMSDYSV
-83 ENTIGTSEIPFTGI
+83 EKTIGTSEIPFTGI

-108 SINFSNTTEDYI
+108 NIDFSNTAKDYV

-129 VTNGATILDLKISG
+129 VTNGATIFDLKISG

-156 DVGILVGKAQ
+156 AVGTLVGKAQ

-203 GYVGELIDSSIK
+203 GYVGELVDSTIK
-215 NSIYRP
+215 NSLYRP
-221 DINNGPSSFSLSSI
+221 DSRNGASNFSLSSI

-243 GVAGIVQN
+243 GVAGVVQN
-251 STILFVVSAPRLS
+251 STIMFMVSAPRLS
-264 VEIASENFTG
+264 VEIASESFSG
-274 TTYIGGIFGTISQ
+274 STYIGGIFGTISQ

-301 TINNSY
+301 TINNNY

-337 NLSAF
+337 SLMAF
-342 GDASNYN
+342 GDTTNYN
-349 ANNNVTSVSDTIA
+349 ANNNVTSVSDTIISHKA
-362 THVAEAGSD
+362 
-371 YTGARDYFEAKNWNG
+371 GARDYFESKKWNG

-404 IDLQAFQGE
+404 IDLQAFQGD

-427 NIIILLNSDG
+427 NIIILLDTNEAG
-437 TVPPNSNNEL
+437 ELVPATNNEL
-447 EFTSGYNDTVQ
+447 ELTSSGYNDTVQ
-458 IKFKFNASVN
+458 IKFKFNANVN
-468 EMIGRYYSL
+468 AKIGKYYSL
-477 SSLTLRSGETRTVAS
+477 SSLTLRSGETKTVAS
-492 FREDNGEYRLE
+492 FLEGDNGYRLD
-503 TRDDYERISMEA
+503 TMDDYDRISMSTINDE
-515 PTTNNE
+515 E
-521 GETIYTI
+521 ETIYTI

-536 YTGLYQLNIVANEFV
+536 YTGLYQLNIVANKFV
-551 GRFEYRLFA
+551 GKFEYRLFA
-560 KNGDPVDDI
+560 KDETTEIDEGVVQ
-569 AKTECYVYNKT
+569 TECYVYNKT

-585 SQSYTVFDMTYNN
+585 SRSYTIDDMTYNN
-598 SYTIATRAGSRSIYE
+598 SYTIATRADSRSIYE

-618 LETSDGEEL
+618 LETDDGDIPLSDADEE
-627 LSSPDEGTENVFS
+627 GGNVFS
-640 NSDLAFTFGK
+640 NSDLSFTFGQK
-650 DKFALT
+650 DFALT
-656 EDFVVYAKY
+656 DNFVVYAKY

-749 NLDMTQLNDPSFNDV
+749 NLDMTQLNDPSFNNV

-788 LIGGLALIA
+788 CLGGLVLIA

>member
-1 MMKKTLKFSIFSLI
+1 MKKTLKFSIFSLI

-23 FLFSMPCMI
+23 FLFSMPCII
-32 NNADAEITESTADIS
+32 NNVDAEIAKSSTVIT
-47 ISTPEGLSSFITN
+47 IETPEDLQAFIN
-60 YSESTSNYT
+60 GYSENASDCT
-69 VLLTRDIDMSGYSV
+69 VLLTKDIVMSDYSV
-83 ENTIGTSEIPFTGI
+83 EKTIGTSEIPFTGI

-108 SINFSNTTEDYI
+108 NIDFSNTAKDYV

-156 DVGILVGKAQ
+156 AVGTLVGKAQ

-203 GYVGELIDSSIK
+203 GYVGELVDSTIK
-215 NSIYRP
+215 NSLYRP
-221 DINNGPSSFSLSSI
+221 DSRNGASSFSLSSI

-243 GVAGIVQN
+243 GVAGVVQN
-251 STILFVVSAPRLS
+251 SAIMFMVSAPRLS
-264 VEIASENFTG
+264 VEIASESFSG
-274 TTYIGGIFGTISQ
+274 STYIGGIFGTISQ
-287 GNSKVINC
+287 GNSKAINC

-301 TINNSY
+301 TINNNY

-337 NLSAF
+337 NLMAF
-342 GDASNYN
+342 GDTTNYN
-349 ANNNVTSVSDTIA
+349 ANNNVTSVSDTIIS
-362 THVAEAGSD
+362 HKD
-371 YTGARDYFEAKNWNG
+371 GARDYFESKKWNG

-404 IDLQAFQGE
+404 IDLQAFQGD

-427 NIIILLNSDG
+427 NIIILLDTNEAG
-437 TVPPNSNNEL
+437 ELVPATNNEL
-447 EFTSGYNDTVQ
+447 ELTSSGYNDTVQ
-458 IKFKFNASVN
+458 IKFKFNANVN
-468 EMIGRYYSL
+468 AKIGKYYSL
-477 SSLTLRSGETRTVAS
+477 SSLTLRSGETKTVAS
-492 FREDNGEYRLE
+492 FLEGDNGYRLD
-503 TRDDYERISMEA
+503 TMDDYDRISMSTINDE
-515 PTTNNE
+515 E
-521 GETIYTI
+521 ETIYTI

-536 YTGLYQLNIVANEFV
+536 YTGLYQLNIVANKFV
-551 GRFEYRLFA
+551 GKFEYRLFA
-560 KNGDPVDDI
+560 KDETTEIDEGVVQ
-569 AKTECYVYNKT
+569 TECYVYNKT

-585 SQSYTVFDMTYNN
+585 SRSYTIDDMTYNN
-598 SYTIATRAGSRSIYE
+598 SYTIATRADSRSIYE

-618 LETSDGEEL
+618 LETDDGDIPLSDADEE
-627 LSSPDEGTENVFS
+627 GGNVFS
-640 NSDLAFTFGK
+640 NSDLSFTFGQK
-650 DKFALT
+650 DFALT
-656 EDFVVYAKY
+656 DNFVVYAKY

-749 NLDMTQLNDPSFNDV
+749 NLDMTQLNDPSFNNV

-797 IIIVVVVVVKR
+797 IIIVVVVIVKR

>member
-23 FLFSMPCMI
+23 FLFSMPCII
-32 NNADAEITESTADIS
+32 NNVDAEITKSSATIS
-47 ISTPEGLSSFITN
+47 IGSPEDLQAFIN
-60 YSESTSNYT
+60 GYSENTSDCT
-69 VLLTRDIDMSGYSV
+69 VLLTKDIDMSKNYV
-83 ENTIGTSEIPFTGI
+83 ENTIGTSKAPFTGV
-97 FDGNGHTISNL
+97 FDGDGYTISNL
-108 SINFSNTTEDYI
+108 NIDFSNTAKDYV

-156 DVGILVGKAQ
+156 AVGTLVGKAQ

-185 NQEGVNE
+185 NKEGVNE

-203 GYVGELIDSSIK
+203 GYVGELVDSTIK

-221 DINNGPSSFSLSSI
+221 DSRNGASNFSLSSI

-243 GVAGIVQN
+243 GVAGVVQN
-251 STILFVVSAPRLS
+251 STIMFMVSAPRLS

-301 TINNSY
+301 TINNNY

-337 NLSAF
+337 SLMAF
-342 GDASNYN
+342 GDTTNYN
-349 ANNNVTSVSDTIA
+349 ANNNVTSVSDTIIS
-362 THVAEAGSD
+362 HKD
-371 YTGARDYFEAKNWNG
+371 GARDYFESKKWNG

-404 IDLQAFQGE
+404 IDLQAFQGD

-427 NIIILLNSDG
+427 NIIILLDTNEAG
-437 TVPPNSNNEL
+437 ELVPATNNEL
-447 EFTSGYNDTVQ
+447 ELTSSGYNDTVQ
-458 IKFKFNASVN
+458 IKFKFNANVN
-468 EMIGRYYSL
+468 AKIGKYYSL
-477 SSLTLRSGETRTVAS
+477 SSLTLRSGETKTVAS
-492 FREDNGEYRLE
+492 FLEGDNGYRLD
-503 TRDDYERISMEA
+503 TMDDYDRISMSTINDE
-515 PTTNNE
+515 E
-521 GETIYTI
+521 ETIYII

-536 YTGLYQLNIVANEFV
+536 YTGLYQLNIVANKFV
-551 GRFEYRLFA
+551 GKFEYRLFA
-560 KNGDPVDDI
+560 KDETTEIDEGVVQ
-569 AKTECYVYNKT
+569 TECYVYNKT

-585 SQSYTVFDMTYNN
+585 SRSYTIDDMTYNN
-598 SYTIATRAGSRSIYE
+598 SYTIATRADSRSIYE

-618 LETSDGEEL
+618 LETDDGDIRLSDADEE
-627 LSSPDEGTENVFS
+627 GGNVFS
-640 NSDLAFTFGK
+640 NSDLTFTFGR
-650 DKFALT
+650 DKFAIT

-749 NLDMTQLNDPSFNDV
+749 NLDMTQLNDPSFNNV

-788 LIGGLALIA
+788 CLGGLVLIA
-797 IIIVVVVVVKR
+797 IIIVVVIVVRR

>member
-1 MMKKTLKFSIFSLI
+1 MKKTLKFSIFSLI

-23 FLFSMPCMI
+23 FLFSMPCII
-32 NNADAEITESTADIS
+32 NNVDAEIAKSSTVIT
-47 ISTPEGLSSFITN
+47 IETPEDLQAFIN
-60 YSESTSNYT
+60 GYSENASDCT
-69 VLLTRDIDMSGYSV
+69 VLLTKDIDMSKNSV
-83 ENTIGTSEIPFTGI
+83 ENTIGTSEIPFIGV
-97 FDGNGHTISNL
+97 FDGDGYTISNL
-108 SINFSNTTEDYI
+108 NIDFSNTAEDYV

-156 DVGILVGKAQ
+156 AVGTLVGKAQ
-166 NTTIENCDINA
+166 NTTIENCDING

-203 GYVGELIDSSIK
+203 GYVGELVDSTIK
-215 NSIYRP
+215 NSLYRP
-221 DINNGPSSFSLSSI
+221 DSRNGASSFSLSSI

-243 GVAGIVQN
+243 GVAGVVQN
-251 STILFVVSAPRLS
+251 STIMFMVSAPRLS
-264 VEIASENFTG
+264 VEIASESFSG
-274 TTYIGGIFGTISQ
+274 STYIGGIFGTISQ

-301 TINNSY
+301 TINNNY

-337 NLSAF
+337 SLMAF
-342 GDASNYN
+342 GDTTNYN
-349 ANNNVTSVSDTIA
+349 ANNNVTSVSDTIIS
-362 THVAEAGSD
+362 HKD
-371 YTGARDYFEAKNWNG
+371 GARDYFESKKWNG

-404 IDLQAFQGE
+404 IDLQAFQGD

-427 NIIILLNSDG
+427 NIIILLDTNEAG
-437 TVPPNSNNEL
+437 ELVPATNNEL
-447 EFTSGYNDTVQ
+447 ELTSSGYNDTVQ
-458 IKFKFNASVN
+458 IKFKFNANVN
-468 EMIGRYYSL
+468 AKIGKYYSL
-477 SSLTLRSGETRTVAS
+477 SSLTLRSGETKTVAS
-492 FREDNGEYRLE
+492 FLEGDNGYRLD
-503 TRDDYERISMEA
+503 TMDDYDRISMSTINDE
-515 PTTNNE
+515 E
-521 GETIYTI
+521 ETIYTI

-536 YTGLYQLNIVANEFV
+536 YTGLYQLNIVANKFV
-551 GRFEYRLFA
+551 GKFEYRLFD
-560 KNGDPVDDI
+560 KENKPVYEDI
-569 AKTECYVYNKT
+569 ASECYVYNKT

-585 SQSYTVFDMTYNN
+585 SRSYTIDDMTYNN
-598 SYTIATRAGSRSIYE
+598 SYTIATRADSRSIYE

-618 LETSDGEEL
+618 LETDDGEDTP
-627 LSSPDEGTENVFS
+627 LSSSDEGTENVFS
-640 NSDLAFTFGK
+640 NSDLAFTFGRGN
-650 DKFALT
+650 FALT

-749 NLDMTQLNDPSFNDV
+749 NLDMTQLNDPSFNNV

-788 LIGGLALIA
+788 CLGGLVLIA

>member
-1 MMKKTLKFSIFSLI
+1 MKKTLKFSIFSLI

-23 FLFSMPCMI
+23 FLFSMPCII
-32 NNADAEITESTADIS
+32 NNVDAEITESTADIIS
-47 ISTPEGLSSFITN
+47 ISTPGRLKDFIEEC
-60 YSESTSNYT
+60 YRDPASNSNKT
-69 VLLTRDIDMSGYSV
+69 VLLTADIDMSNNIIGSSV
-83 ENTIGTSEIPFTGI
+83 IGTEAYPFAGT

-108 SINFSNTTEDYI
+108 NIDFSNTAKDSV

-129 VTNGATILDLKISG
+129 VTNGATIFDLKISG

-156 DVGILVGKAQ
+156 AVGTLVGKAQ

-203 GYVGELIDSSIK
+203 GYVGELVDSTIK
-215 NSIYRP
+215 NSLYRP
-221 DINNGPSSFSLSSI
+221 DSRNGASSFSLSSI

-243 GVAGIVQN
+243 GVAGVVQN
-251 STILFVVSAPRLS
+251 STIMFMVSAPRLS
-264 VEIASENFTG
+264 VEIASESFSG
-274 TTYIGGIFGTISQ
+274 STYIGGIFGTISQ

-301 TINNSY
+301 TINNNY
-307 NKTIYSGAIGGY
+307 NKTIYSGAVGGY

-337 NLSAF
+337 NLMAF
-342 GDASNYN
+342 GDTTNYN
-349 ANNNVTSVSDTIA
+349 ANNNVTSVSDTIIS
-362 THVAEAGSD
+362 HKD
-371 YTGARDYFEAKNWNG
+371 GARDYFESKKWNG

-404 IDLQAFQGE
+404 IDLQAFQGD

-427 NIIILLNSDG
+427 NIIILLDTNEAG
-437 TVPPNSNNEL
+437 ELVPATNNEL
-447 EFTSGYNDTVQ
+447 ELTSSGYNDTVQ
-458 IKFKFNASVN
+458 IKFKFNANVN
-468 EMIGRYYSL
+468 AKIGKYYSL
-477 SSLTLRSGETRTVAS
+477 SSLTLRSGETKTVAS
-492 FREDNGEYRLE
+492 FLEGDNGYRLD
-503 TRDDYERISMEA
+503 TMDDYDRISMSTINDE
-515 PTTNNE
+515 E
-521 GETIYTI
+521 ETIYII

-536 YTGLYQLNIVANEFV
+536 YTGLYQLNIVANKFV
-551 GRFEYRLFA
+551 GKFEYRLFD
-560 KNGDPVDDI
+560 KDETTEIDEGVQ
-569 AKTECYVYNKT
+569 TECYVYNKT

-585 SQSYTVFDMTYNN
+585 SRSYTIDDMTYNN
-598 SYTIATRAGSRSIYE
+598 SYTIATRADSRSIYE

-618 LETSDGEEL
+618 LETDDGDIPLSDADEE
-627 LSSPDEGTENVFS
+627 GGNVFS
-640 NSDLAFTFGK
+640 NSDLSFTFGQK
-650 DKFALT
+650 DFALT
-656 EDFVVYAKY
+656 DNFVVYAKY

-749 NLDMTQLNDPSFNDV
+749 NLDMTQLNDPSFNNV

-788 LIGGLALIA
+788 LIGGLVLIA
-797 IIIVVVVVVKR
+797 IIIIVVIVVRR

>member
-1 MMKKTLKFSIFSLI
+1 MKKTLKFSIISLI

-23 FLFSMPCMI
+23 FLFSIPCII
-32 NNADAEITESTADIS
+32 NNADAETTKSSTTIS
-47 ISTPEGLSSFITN
+47 IGSPEDLQAFIN
-60 YSESTSNYT
+60 GYSENASDCT
-69 VLLTRDIDMSGYSV
+69 VLLTKDIDMSKNSV
-83 ENTIGTSEIPFTGI
+83 ENTIGTSEIPFTGV
-97 FDGNGHTISNL
+97 FDGDGYTISNL
-108 SINFSNTTEDYI
+108 NIDFSNTAEDYV

-156 DVGILVGKAQ
+156 AVGTLVGKAQ

-185 NQEGVNE
+185 NKEGVNE

-203 GYVGELIDSSIK
+203 GYVGELVDSTIK
-215 NSIYRP
+215 NSLYRP
-221 DINNGPSSFSLSSI
+221 DSRNGTSNFSLSSI

-251 STILFVVSAPRLS
+251 STIMFMVSAPRLS
-264 VEIASENFTG
+264 VEIASESFSG
-274 TTYIGGIFGTISQ
+274 STYIGGIFGTISQ

-295 VVEPTI
+295 VAEPTI
-301 TINNSY
+301 TINNNY
-307 NKTIYSGAIGGY
+307 NKTMYSGAIGGY

-337 NLSAF
+337 NLMAF
-342 GDASNYN
+342 GDTTNYN
-349 ANNNVTSVSDTIA
+349 ANNNVTSVSDTIISHKA
-362 THVAEAGSD
+362 
-371 YTGARDYFEAKNWNG
+371 GARDYFESKKWNG

-404 IDLQAFQGE
+404 IDLQAFQGD
-413 FAIRVTTSSVSVDD
+413 FAIRVTTSSASVDD
-427 NIIILLNSDG
+427 NIIILLDTNEAG
-437 TVPPNSNNEL
+437 ELVPATNNEL
-447 EFTSGYNDTVQ
+447 ELTSSGYNDTVQ
-458 IKFKFNASVN
+458 IKFKFNANVN
-468 EMIGRYYSL
+468 AKIGKYYSL
-477 SSLTLRSGETRTVAS
+477 SSLTLRSGETKTVAS
-492 FREDNGEYRLE
+492 FLEGDNGYRLD
-503 TRDDYERISMEA
+503 TMDDYDRISMSTINDE
-515 PTTNNE
+515 E
-521 GETIYTI
+521 ETIYTI

-536 YTGLYQLNIVANEFV
+536 YTGLYQLNIVANKFV
-551 GRFEYRLFA
+551 GKFEYRLFA
-560 KNGDPVDDI
+560 KDETTEIDEGVVQ
-569 AKTECYVYNKT
+569 TECYVYNKT

-585 SQSYTVFDMTYNN
+585 SRSYTIDDMTYNN
-598 SYTIATRAGSRSIYE
+598 SYTIATRADSRSIYE

-618 LETSDGEEL
+618 LETDDGDIPLSDADEE
-627 LSSPDEGTENVFS
+627 GGNVFS
-640 NSDLAFTFGK
+640 NSDLSFTFGQK
-650 DKFALT
+650 DFALT
-656 EDFVVYAKY
+656 DNFVVYAKY

-749 NLDMTQLNDPSFNDV
+749 NLDMTQLNDPSFNNV